1 MAKSDSNKVAHIELL
16 LNGNKARNVLEGLRR
31 GAESLKKELEEL
43 KATGLPDD
51 DKRVKQLTAALKDA
65 TSAVNSAERN
75 LLDLDSIVKNLSSQ
89 SLKKLEAAAR
99 QLKKQMSLTAG
110 DDPKLNELI
119 KQYQTINEQID
130 NITNRWKKQN
140 TELNQTEKEL
150 LDIKKIIDS
159 LDTQSVD
166 VLEKAKSQ
174 IKKEYTSVSP
184 SDPKM
189 KELAAQYKIIDER
202 ISDINNGLKRQNT
215 ELDSSEKELLDIKKI
230 VDTLD
235 TQSLKI
241 LNQAKAQIEKD
252 LNEAIPGSEQ
262 MAELSEQYKVI
273 KNRISEVSDT
283 WKKQEEVIE
292 DVEEEL
298 LDVNKI
304 LKELNKQDL
313 ATLTKAMK
321 QVRDE
326 MEHTAANSPKMKELA
341 KQYQAL
347 DDQVSKITGS
357 WKRQDGAIT
366 SVMRRLAAY
375 VSVYGGFNL
384 VTDRLRQIVTGN
396 LEFSDSLADIQK
408 TTGLS
413 ADGVAELSYQISKID
428 TRTSVQALHELA
440 YEAGKLGIGSEGV
453 EGVAG
458 FVRAADKISV
468 ALGEELGGSEAIKE
482 LMKMNDVLGLTQ
494 KMGIE
499 KSLMATGSAIN
510 LLGQSSTANA
520 SYIADFAKRLSGI
533 ASQAHITMDEI
544 LAFGAAADATG
555 QEVEVAATAMNLF
568 ITQLQT
574 HYKTVSQAAGVNE
587 ETIKN
592 LLEMGKTTEAVM
604 IVLRGLSEK
613 GGLSQLGPIMK
624 DLGSEGARMSG
635 VLANFASNLDM
646 VEQALMVSKK
656 GFTEATS
663 VTNEYNIKNENAA
676 AIMEKMANSWE
687 KMFVNSQNTGLVKD
701 MADNFY
707 ELSKSLQQSSVWMN
721 SIYAILWGLQKL
733 ISTLIAALPVL
744 ITLFT
749 LKGLVVGI
757 ARLSAFIKE
766 ARAAATAMA
775 VLNTAMKSNVII
787 SVISLV
793 AGLAF
798 SLVNLKRELSD
809 VEKSANDLSDSFR
822 KFSKDSNAAGIE
834 ANTLFGRLKNLKAG
848 TDERRDLLIK
858 INELYGKYIPH
869 LLSEKSTLEEIK
881 EAQDAVNASLA
892 QSIAYRSKESAIQRV
907 GEQYTSKLADQISDL
922 QNVYSAAGVGNLGDI
937 DAKKLAEL
945 TAKYYD
951 AGLKWRSAQKQIW
964 QDMYGPKG
972 MSYSLVTENS
982 VFINRMDEAQ
992 RAVNNY
998 VANFYNQQ
1006 QAIKNINKKYDPV
1019 IGSYKPKEEEEGPY
1033 KITEAEKDSEAK
1045 RRQREALKYARDEY
1059 DAVMA
1064 AIKVYYSQ
1072 QRQVINDSYLQ
1083 QKITTEQREKELT
1096 DIELRELNTRIE
1108 ARKKLHGD
1116 ADENWATELGYISQ
1130 NDIAKTDS
1138 SQKAI
1143 VNLTSKN
1150 LDDIREK
1157 LKKFGTGEMDGIW
1170 SELEK
1175 DLLKIQEISIDLQKE
1190 IEDILLKKDYSG
1202 QVERNYQAQLEKL
1215 GLFFT
1220 QYEEMAKEGMEG
1232 ASGEMLLGLKK
1243 LANQAAGEGMK
1254 ALLDI
1259 SKQLYTI
1266 DINTEEGQAA
1276 FRKML
1281 SDQAIFGEEMI
1292 NLEEDRLKALY
1303 YKTIEYGDATTQA
1316 IKKQREEQL
1325 KIAAERFAPRQRE
1338 LDKEGK
1344 GYEWAVNFRKAEQ
1357 DIGLATP
1364 GMVLDTEVEMY
1375 RQRLEAAQEY
1385 YDYLATHGYD
1395 VEEQRMVVEQAAS
1408 DLSEKMVEQVKNRL
1422 STYKDYF
1429 DAFEEMGENFT
1440 FEGGEEGLEARQ
1452 EAFENFVKEMGNLTK
1467 ELIMNWVKEKIEHA
1481 LIRAA
1486 MARTEE
1492 TTQAGM
1498 TATIAQQQ
1506 AIQKALV
1513 IGGET
1518 EMAAAKATIGQTA
1531 LATQQ
1536 VQSATSVSTT
1546 AAETTANVSLGIAGA
1561 AAKTLGTLGWWGIPL
1576 VAVISALLSAL
1587 LSTAMSKV
1595 SSLFGGSE
1603 KTTPATTATKLVTG
1617 MLTYDSGNVQSVSAG
1632 NGTVSVAADDGHTY
1646 NAHVAPAL
1654 PAGVGVVNSPLAT
1667 LVNGKP
1673 SIVGERGPEIV
1684 IGRETTRAI
1693 MQYRPDLLQGL
1704 ISYDKHFSN
1713 GGGRYRAYDNGNVQL
1728 LSPSMSGS
1736 NTGVTNEELAGLLR
1750 DVTSAISQNAE
1761 VNQALTKRMGNIRA
1775 QIVRK
1780 EMVDE
1785 TVDELYFRRERGSDK
1800 KINKM
1805 FGKK

>member
-1 MAKSDSNKVAHIELL
+1 M
-16 LNGNKARNVLEGLRR
+16 ARNTSTAHVVITMDGKQAVEYMKKMQKDAVKLRKELDEMKEAGL
-31 GAESLKKELEEL
+31 GPDDLQYKKKLEEL
-43 KATGLPDD
+43 RATEKAINQNKNAYIDL
-51 DKRVKQLTAALKDA
+51 DKIVNQLNKTTLRDLQRALKECRKQM
-65 TSAVNSAERN
+65 N
-75 LLDLDSIVKNLSSQ
+75 NLS
-89 SLKKLEAAAR
+89 A
-99 QLKKQMSLTAG
+99 
-110 DDPKLNELI
+110 DDPRLKNLI
-119 KQYQTINEQID
+119 KQYQAID
-130 NITNRWKKQN
+130 N
-140 TELNQTEKEL
+140 
-150 LDIKKIIDS
+150 
-159 LDTQSVD
+159 
-166 VLEKAKSQ
+166 Q
-174 IKKEYTSVSP
+174 IG
-184 SDPKM
+184 
-189 KELAAQYKIIDER
+189 Q
-202 ISDINNGLKRQNT
+202 
-215 ELDSSEKELLDIKKI
+215 
-230 VDTLD
+230 
-235 TQSLKI
+235 
-241 LNQAKAQIEKD
+241 
-252 LNEAIPGSEQ
+252 
-262 MAELSEQYKVI
+262 
-273 KNRISEVSDT
+273 
-283 WKKQEEVIE
+283 
-292 DVEEEL
+292 
-298 LDVNKI
+298 
-304 LKELNKQDL
+304 
-313 ATLTKAMK
+313 
-321 QVRDE
+321 
-326 MEHTAANSPKMKELA
+326 
-341 KQYQAL
+341 
-347 DDQVSKITGS
+347 ITGQ
-357 WKRQDGAIT
+357 WKRQDGAIL
-366 SVMRRLAAY
+366 SVIKRLAAY
-375 VSVYGGFNL
+375 VSVYSGWN
-384 VTDRLRQIVTGN
+384 VITGQLQNIAQRN

-408 TTGLS
+408 TTGLTS
-413 ADGVAELSYQISKID
+413 KGVAQLSSEINKID
-428 TRTSVQALHELA
+428 TRTSVEELHKLA

-555 QEVEVAATAMNLF
+555 REVEVAATAMNLF

-592 LLEMGKTTEAVM
+592 LLEVGKTTEAVM
-604 IVLRGLSEK
+604 IVLKGLSEK

-646 VEQALMVSKK
+646 VEHALMVSKK
-656 GFTEATS
+656 GFQEATS
-663 VTNEYNIKNENAA
+663 VTNEYMIKNENAA
-676 AIMEKMANSWE
+676 AIMEKIANSWE
-687 KMFVNSQNTGLVKD
+687 KVFVNVQNTQVLKEVAQDFYDLSQSVQKNALLMTELKVVLFLLVEALK
-701 MADNFY
+701 
-707 ELSKSLQQSSVWMN
+707 
-721 SIYAILWGLQKL
+721 IAINL
-733 ISTLIAALPVL
+733 IPTLIAAFS
-744 ITLFT
+744 I
-749 LKGLVVGI
+749 KGIIQFISYIRSTSLGLSDLANKAFLAEKSVTSFSRATVVGRN
-757 ARLSAFIKE
+757 ALKSFFTVA
-766 ARAAATAMA
+766 
-775 VLNTAMKSNVII
+775 KSNVF
-787 SVISLV
+787 VLV
-793 AGLAF
+793 ASALTTLIF
-798 SLVNLKRELSD
+798 KLVQVKRELSD
-809 VEKSANDLSDSFR
+809 VEQSAKDLSDSYR
-822 KFSKDSNAAGIE
+822 TFSTESRNASTE
-834 ANTLFGRLKNLKAG
+834 ANILFGRLKNLKEG
-848 TDERRDLLIK
+848 TTERRDLIVK
-858 INELYGKYIPH
+858 INDLYGKYLPH
-869 LLSEKSTLEEIK
+869 LLSEKATLEEIND
-881 EAQDAVNASLA
+881 AQEKVNSSLA
-892 QSIAYRSKESAIQRV
+892 RSIAYRSKESAIQRV
-907 GEQYTSKLADQISDL
+907 GEQYTNKLAEQ
-922 QNVYSAAGVGNLGDI
+922 VGNLQTFYGNIGANALGETDI
-937 DAKKLAEL
+937 QKLSEL

-951 AGLKWRSAQKQIW
+951 AGLRWNSARNQIW
-964 QDMYGPKG
+964 KDLYGPNGVSRKLLDNKRFF
-972 MSYSLVTENS
+972 SQ
-982 VFINRMDEAQ
+982 MDEAQ
-992 RAVNNY
+992 RYINNY
-998 VANFYNQQ
+998 VAYYYMQQ
-1006 QAIKNINKKYDPV
+1006 QAIENINKKYDPV
-1019 IGSYKPKEEEEGPY
+1019 IGSYKPAEEEEGPY
-1033 KITEAEKDSEAK
+1033 KITEAEKDAEAK

-1281 SDQAIFGEEMI
+1281 SDQAIFGEEMV

-1338 LDKEGK
+1338 LDTQDRENQA
-1344 GYEWAVNFRKAEQ
+1344 AVELRKNEQ
-1357 DIGLATP
+1357 DIGLVTP

-1632 NGTVSVAADDGHTY
+1632 NGTVSVVADDGHTY

-1713 GGGRYRAYDNGNVQL
+1713 GGGRYRAYDSGNVQL
-1728 LSPSMSGS
+1728 LSPSMTGS

>member
-1 MAKSDSNKVAHIELL
+1 M
-16 LNGNKARNVLEGLRR
+16 ARNTSTAHVVITMDGKQAKDMIAGLQKQIKQTRDELDQMQQI
-31 GAESLKKELEEL
+31 GIGPDDKQYKKKLDEL
-43 KATGLPDD
+43 KAMQKAVNQNKTAYIDL
-51 DKRVKQLTAALKDA
+51 DKIVNELNKTTLVQLQRALK
-65 TSAVNSAERN
+65 ECR
-75 LLDLDSIVKNLSSQ
+75 
-89 SLKKLEAAAR
+89 
-99 QLKKQMSLTAG
+99 KQMNNITA
-110 DDPKLNELI
+110 DDPRMKTLI
-119 KQYQTINEQID
+119 SQYQQID
-130 NITNRWKKQN
+130 N
-140 TELNQTEKEL
+140 
-150 LDIKKIIDS
+150 
-159 LDTQSVD
+159 
-166 VLEKAKSQ
+166 Q
-174 IKKEYTSVSP
+174 I
-184 SDPKM
+184 
-189 KELAAQYKIIDER
+189 
-202 ISDINNGLKRQNT
+202 G
-215 ELDSSEKELLDIKKI
+215 
-230 VDTLD
+230 
-235 TQSLKI
+235 
-241 LNQAKAQIEKD
+241 
-252 LNEAIPGSEQ
+252 
-262 MAELSEQYKVI
+262 
-273 KNRISEVSDT
+273 
-283 WKKQEEVIE
+283 
-292 DVEEEL
+292 
-298 LDVNKI
+298 
-304 LKELNKQDL
+304 
-313 ATLTKAMK
+313 
-321 QVRDE
+321 
-326 MEHTAANSPKMKELA
+326 
-341 KQYQAL
+341 
-347 DDQVSKITGS
+347 KITGQ
-357 WKRQDGAIT
+357 WKRQDGAIL
-366 SVMRRLAAY
+366 SVVKRLTAY
-375 VSVYGGFNL
+375 VSVYGSFNY
-384 VTDRLRQIVTGN
+384 ITGLMQNVLQKN

-413 ADGVAELSYQISKID
+413 AKGVAELSGEISKID
-428 TRTSVQALHELA
+428 TRTSVEELHKLA

-482 LMKMNDVLGLTQ
+482 LMKMNDVLGLTK

-510 LLGQSSTANA
+510 LLGQSTTANA
-520 SYIADFAKRLSGI
+520 DYIADFTRRLAGI
-533 ASQAHITMDEI
+533 GAQAHISIADLM
-544 LAFGAAADATG
+544 AFGAAADSTG
-555 QEVEVAATAMNLF
+555 QELEVAATAMNLF

-574 HYKTVSQAAGVNE
+574 HYKTVSQAAGVDENL
-587 ETIKN
+587 IKS
-592 LLEMGKTTEAVM
+592 LLEVGKTTEAVM
-604 IVLRGLSEK
+604 LVLRGLSEK
-613 GGLSQLGPIMK
+613 GGLSQLGPLMK

-646 VEQALMVSKK
+646 IDQALMISNK
-656 GFTEATS
+656 GFEEAIS
-663 VTNEYNIKNENAA
+663 VTNEYMIKNENAA
-676 AIMEKMANSWE
+676 AIMEKVANSWDKVFINVKNTQE
-687 KMFVNSQNTGLVKD
+687 LKEVAQEFYDLSQSVQNNTLLMTELKIALALVMEVIKQLVS
-701 MADNFY
+701 M
-707 ELSKSLQQSSVWMN
+707 
-721 SIYAILWGLQKL
+721 I
-733 ISTLIAALPVL
+733 PVL
-744 ITLFT
+744 IMAFS
-749 LKGLVVGI
+749 LKGIVQFSLYIKTLAVDLYTMSKNAI
-757 ARLSAFIKE
+757 AAARGVTSAG
-766 ARAAATAMA
+766 AAATATG
-775 VLNTAMKSNVII
+775 TAFSRLTLILKSNVFIF
-787 SVISLV
+787 V
-793 AGLAF
+793 ASAIAALIMRLSQA
-798 SLVNLKRELSD
+798 KKELSD

-922 QNVYSAAGVGNLGDI
+922 QNVYSAAGIGNLGDI
-937 DAKKLAEL
+937 DAQKLAEL

-951 AGLKWRSAQKQIW
+951 AGMKWRSAQKQIW

-972 MSYSLVTENS
+972 MSHSLVTENR

-998 VANFYNQQ
+998 VAHFYNQQ

-1033 KITEAEKDSEAK
+1033 EITEAEKDAEAK

-1281 SDQAIFGEEMI
+1281 SDQAIFGEEMV

-1364 GMVLDTEVEMY
+1364 DMAIDMEVEMY

-1452 EAFENFVKEMGNLTK
+1452 EAFEDFVKEMGNLTK

-1486 MARTEE
+1486 MAKTEKDTQE
-1492 TTQAGM
+1492 EMSDASKEGMESEGDIAKKAGKKTLSEIAKIGLSKISLKKKENKDVTNVVQEGQNAEQTLVQEGAGAIANATMQIGQQVVAAKKTQA
-1498 TATIAQQQ
+1498 A
-1506 AIQKALV
+1506 
-1513 IGGET
+1513 EN
-1518 EMAAAKATIGQTA
+1518 
-1531 LATQQ
+1531 
-1536 VQSATSVSTT
+1536 VSTSASET
-1546 AAETTANVSLGIAGA
+1546 AAEVPLGIASG
-1561 AAKTLGTLGWWGIPL
+1561 AAKTIGNLGWWGIPL
-1576 VAVISALLSAL
+1576 VAVISAVLGAL
-1587 LSTAMSKV
+1587 LNTAMSAV
-1595 SSLFGGSE
+1595 SNLFGGSE

-1728 LSPSMSGS
+1728 LSPSMTGS
-1736 NTGVTNEELAGLLR
+1736 NTGITNEELAGLLR

>member
-1 MAKSDSNKVAHIELL
+1 M
-16 LNGNKARNVLEGLRR
+16 ARNTSTAHVVITMDGKQAVDMMKGLQRQVQQTR
-31 GAESLKKELEEL
+31 NELDQMQQMGIGPDDPQYKKKLDEL
-43 KATGLPDD
+43 KAMQKAVNQNRTAYINLQDIVD
-51 DKRVKQLTAALKDA
+51 NLNKTTLAQLQRALKECRKQMNNLTA
-65 TSAVNSAERN
+65 
-75 LLDLDSIVKNLSSQ
+75 
-89 SLKKLEAAAR
+89 
-99 QLKKQMSLTAG
+99 
-110 DDPKLNELI
+110 DDPRMKDLI
-119 KQYQTINEQID
+119 RQYQQID
-130 NITNRWKKQN
+130 N
-140 TELNQTEKEL
+140 
-150 LDIKKIIDS
+150 
-159 LDTQSVD
+159 
-166 VLEKAKSQ
+166 Q
-174 IKKEYTSVSP
+174 I
-184 SDPKM
+184 
-189 KELAAQYKIIDER
+189 
-202 ISDINNGLKRQNT
+202 G
-215 ELDSSEKELLDIKKI
+215 
-230 VDTLD
+230 
-235 TQSLKI
+235 
-241 LNQAKAQIEKD
+241 
-252 LNEAIPGSEQ
+252 
-262 MAELSEQYKVI
+262 
-273 KNRISEVSDT
+273 
-283 WKKQEEVIE
+283 
-292 DVEEEL
+292 
-298 LDVNKI
+298 
-304 LKELNKQDL
+304 
-313 ATLTKAMK
+313 
-321 QVRDE
+321 
-326 MEHTAANSPKMKELA
+326 
-341 KQYQAL
+341 
-347 DDQVSKITGS
+347 KITGQ
-357 WKRQDGAIT
+357 WKRQDGAILY
-366 SVMRRLAAY
+366 VIKRLTAY
-375 VSVYGGFNL
+375 VSVYGGFNF
-384 VTDRLRQIVTGN
+384 ITGQLQNIAQRN

-413 ADGVAELSYQISKID
+413 AKGVAELSGEISKID
-428 TRTSVQALHELA
+428 TRTSVEELHKLA

-510 LLGQSSTANA
+510 LLGQSTTANA
-520 SYIADFAKRLSGI
+520 DYIADFTRRLAGI
-533 ASQAHITMDEI
+533 GAQAHISIADLM
-544 LAFGAAADATG
+544 AFGAAADSTG
-555 QEVEVAATAMNLF
+555 QELEVAATAMNLF

-574 HYKTVSQAAGVNE
+574 HYKTVSQAAGVDENL
-587 ETIKN
+587 IKS
-592 LLEMGKTTEAVM
+592 LLEVGKTTEAVM
-604 IVLRGLSEK
+604 LVLRGLSEK
-613 GGLSQLGPIMK
+613 GGLSQLGPLMK

-646 VEQALMVSKK
+646 IDQALMISNK
-656 GFTEATS
+656 GFEEAIS
-663 VTNEYNIKNENAA
+663 VTNEYMIKNENAA
-676 AIMEKMANSWE
+676 AIMEKFANSWDKVFINVKNTQE
-687 KMFVNSQNTGLVKD
+687 LKEVAQEFYDLSQSVQNNTLLMTELKIALALVVEVIKQLVAMLPSLIMF
-701 MADNFY
+701 F
-707 ELSKSLQQSSVWMN
+707 
-721 SIYAILWGLQKL
+721 SI
-733 ISTLIAALPVL
+733 
-744 ITLFT
+744 
-749 LKGLVVGI
+749 KGLVQFSLYVKKLAVDLYTMSKNAI
-757 ARLSAFIKE
+757 AAARGVTSAG
-766 ARAAATAMA
+766 AAATATG
-775 VLNTAMKSNVII
+775 TAFSRLTLILRSNVF
-787 SVISLV
+787 LFV
-793 AGLAF
+793 ASAIAALIMRLSQA
-798 SLVNLKRELSD
+798 KKELSD

-834 ANTLFGRLKNLKAG
+834 ANTLFGRLKNLKTG

-892 QSIAYRSKESAIQRV
+892 QSIAYRSKEAAIQRV
-907 GEQYTSKLADQISDL
+907 GEQYKSKLDEQISDL

-937 DAKKLAEL
+937 DAQKLAEL

-972 MSYSLVTENS
+972 MSHSLVTENS

-998 VANFYNQQ
+998 VAHFYNQQ

-1033 KITEAEKDSEAK
+1033 KITEAEKDAEAK

-1281 SDQAIFGEEMI
+1281 SDQAIFGEEMV

-1338 LDKEGK
+1338 LDKDGK

-1486 MARTEE
+1486 MVDTEKE
-1492 TTQAGM
+1492 SQDEMSDVSKEGLESEGDIAKKAGKKTLSEIAKIGLSKISLKKKENKDVSNVVQEGQNAQQTLVESGEGAIADTMVQIGQQVVAAKKTQA
-1498 TATIAQQQ
+1498 A
-1506 AIQKALV
+1506 
-1513 IGGET
+1513 EN
-1518 EMAAAKATIGQTA
+1518 
-1531 LATQQ
+1531 
-1536 VQSATSVSTT
+1536 VSTSASET
-1546 AAETTANVSLGIAGA
+1546 AAEVPLGIASG
-1561 AAKTLGTLGWWGIPL
+1561 AAKTIGNLGWWGIPL
-1576 VAVISALLSAL
+1576 VAVISAVLGAL
-1587 LSTAMSKV
+1587 LNTAMSAV
-1595 SSLFGGSE
+1595 SNLFGGSE

-1728 LSPSMSGS
+1728 LSPSMAGG

>member
-1 MAKSDSNKVAHIELL
+1 M
-16 LNGNKARNVLEGLRR
+16 ARNTSTAHVVITMDGKQAKDMIAGLQKQIKQTRDELDQMQQI
-31 GAESLKKELEEL
+31 GIGPDDKQYKKKLDEL
-43 KATGLPDD
+43 KAMQKAVNQNKTAYIDL
-51 DKRVKQLTAALKDA
+51 DKIVNELNKTTLVQLQRALK
-65 TSAVNSAERN
+65 ECR
-75 LLDLDSIVKNLSSQ
+75 
-89 SLKKLEAAAR
+89 
-99 QLKKQMSLTAG
+99 KQMNNITA
-110 DDPKLNELI
+110 DDPRMKTLI
-119 KQYQTINEQID
+119 SQYQQID
-130 NITNRWKKQN
+130 N
-140 TELNQTEKEL
+140 
-150 LDIKKIIDS
+150 
-159 LDTQSVD
+159 
-166 VLEKAKSQ
+166 Q
-174 IKKEYTSVSP
+174 I
-184 SDPKM
+184 
-189 KELAAQYKIIDER
+189 
-202 ISDINNGLKRQNT
+202 G
-215 ELDSSEKELLDIKKI
+215 
-230 VDTLD
+230 
-235 TQSLKI
+235 
-241 LNQAKAQIEKD
+241 
-252 LNEAIPGSEQ
+252 
-262 MAELSEQYKVI
+262 
-273 KNRISEVSDT
+273 
-283 WKKQEEVIE
+283 
-292 DVEEEL
+292 
-298 LDVNKI
+298 
-304 LKELNKQDL
+304 
-313 ATLTKAMK
+313 
-321 QVRDE
+321 
-326 MEHTAANSPKMKELA
+326 
-341 KQYQAL
+341 
-347 DDQVSKITGS
+347 KITGQ
-357 WKRQDGAIT
+357 WKRQDGAIL
-366 SVMRRLAAY
+366 SVVKRLTAY
-375 VSVYGGFNL
+375 VSVYGSFNY
-384 VTDRLRQIVTGN
+384 ITGLLQNVLQKN

-413 ADGVAELSYQISKID
+413 AKGVAELSGEISKID
-428 TRTSVQALHELA
+428 TRTSVEELHKLA

-468 ALGEELGGSEAIKE
+468 ALGEELGGAEAIKE

-510 LLGQSSTANA
+510 LLGQSTTANA
-520 SYIADFAKRLSGI
+520 DYIADFTRRLAGI
-533 ASQAHITMDEI
+533 GAQAHISIADLM
-544 LAFGAAADATG
+544 AFGAAADSTG
-555 QEVEVAATAMNLF
+555 QELEVAATAMNLF

-574 HYKTVSQAAGVNE
+574 HYKTVSQAAGVDENL
-587 ETIKN
+587 IKS
-592 LLEMGKTTEAVM
+592 LLEVGKTTEAVM
-604 IVLRGLSEK
+604 LVLRGLSEK
-613 GGLSQLGPIMK
+613 GGLSQLGPLMK
-624 DLGSEGARMSG
+624 ELGSEGARMSG

-646 VEQALMVSKK
+646 IDQALMISNK
-656 GFTEATS
+656 GFEEAIS
-663 VTNEYNIKNENAA
+663 VTNEYMIKNENAA
-676 AIMEKMANSWE
+676 AIMEKVANSWDKVFINVKNTQE
-687 KMFVNSQNTGLVKD
+687 LKEVAQEFYDLSQSVQNNTLLMTELKIALALVMEVIKQLVS
-701 MADNFY
+701 M
-707 ELSKSLQQSSVWMN
+707 
-721 SIYAILWGLQKL
+721 I
-733 ISTLIAALPVL
+733 PVL
-744 ITLFT
+744 IMAFS
-749 LKGLVVGI
+749 LKGIVQFSLYIKTLAVDLYTMSKNAI
-757 ARLSAFIKE
+757 AAARGVTSAG
-766 ARAAATAMA
+766 AAATATG
-775 VLNTAMKSNVII
+775 TAFSRLTLILKSNVFIF
-787 SVISLV
+787 V
-793 AGLAF
+793 ASAIAALIMRLSQA
-798 SLVNLKRELSD
+798 KKELSD

-834 ANTLFGRLKNLKAG
+834 ANTLFGRLKNLKEG
-848 TDERRDLLIK
+848 TTERRDLILK
-858 INELYGKYIPH
+858 INDLYGKYIPH
-869 LLSEKSTLEEIK
+869 LLREKATLEEIK

-937 DAKKLAEL
+937 DAQKLAEL

-972 MSYSLVTENS
+972 MSHSLVTENS

-998 VANFYNQQ
+998 VAHFYNQQ

-1116 ADENWATELGYISQ
+1116 ADENWSTELGYISQ

-1232 ASGEMLLGLKK
+1232 ASVEMLLGLKK

-1281 SDQAIFGEEMI
+1281 SDQAIFGEEMV

-1338 LDKEGK
+1338 LDTQDRENQA
-1344 GYEWAVNFRKAEQ
+1344 AVEFRKNEQ

-1408 DLSEKMVEQVKNRL
+1408 DLSEKMVEQVKKRL

-1486 MARTEE
+1486 MVDTEKE
-1492 TTQAGM
+1492 SQDEMSDVSKEGLESEGDIAKKAGKK
-1498 TATIAQQQ
+1498 TLSEIAKIGLSKISLKKKENKDVTNVVQEGQNAEQTLVQEGAGAIANATMQIGQQ
-1506 AIQKALV
+1506 V
-1513 IGGET
+1513 V
-1518 EMAAAKATIGQTA
+1518 AAKKAQA
-1531 LATQQ
+1531 AEN
-1536 VQSATSVSTT
+1536 VSTSASET
-1546 AAETTANVSLGIAGA
+1546 AAEVPLGIASG
-1561 AAKTLGTLGWWGIPL
+1561 AAKTIGNLGWWGIPL
-1576 VAVISALLSAL
+1576 VAVISAVLGAL
-1587 LSTAMSKV
+1587 LNTAMSAV
-1595 SSLFGGSE
+1595 SNLFGGSE

-1713 GGGRYRAYDNGNVQL
+1713 GGGRYRSYDNGNVQL
-1728 LSPSMSGS
+1728 LSPSMAGG

>member
-1 MAKSDSNKVAHIELL
+1 M
-16 LNGNKARNVLEGLRR
+16 ARNTSTAHVVITMDGKQAVDMMKGLQRQVQQTR
-31 GAESLKKELEEL
+31 NELNQMQQMGIGPDDPQYKKKLDEL
-43 KATGLPDD
+43 KAMQKAVNQNRTAYINLQDIVD
-51 DKRVKQLTAALKDA
+51 NLNKTTLAQLQRALKECRKQMNNLTA
-65 TSAVNSAERN
+65 
-75 LLDLDSIVKNLSSQ
+75 
-89 SLKKLEAAAR
+89 
-99 QLKKQMSLTAG
+99 
-110 DDPKLNELI
+110 DDPRMKDLI
-119 KQYQTINEQID
+119 RQYQQID
-130 NITNRWKKQN
+130 N
-140 TELNQTEKEL
+140 
-150 LDIKKIIDS
+150 
-159 LDTQSVD
+159 
-166 VLEKAKSQ
+166 Q
-174 IKKEYTSVSP
+174 I
-184 SDPKM
+184 
-189 KELAAQYKIIDER
+189 
-202 ISDINNGLKRQNT
+202 G
-215 ELDSSEKELLDIKKI
+215 
-230 VDTLD
+230 
-235 TQSLKI
+235 
-241 LNQAKAQIEKD
+241 
-252 LNEAIPGSEQ
+252 
-262 MAELSEQYKVI
+262 
-273 KNRISEVSDT
+273 
-283 WKKQEEVIE
+283 
-292 DVEEEL
+292 
-298 LDVNKI
+298 
-304 LKELNKQDL
+304 
-313 ATLTKAMK
+313 
-321 QVRDE
+321 
-326 MEHTAANSPKMKELA
+326 
-341 KQYQAL
+341 
-347 DDQVSKITGS
+347 KITGQ
-357 WKRQDGAIT
+357 WKRQDGAIL
-366 SVMRRLAAY
+366 SVIKRLTAY
-375 VSVYGGFNL
+375 VSVYGGFNF
-384 VTDRLRQIVTGN
+384 ITGQLQNIAQRN

-408 TTGLS
+408 TTGLF
-413 ADGVAELSYQISKID
+413 AKGVAELSGEISKID
-428 TRTSVQALHELA
+428 TRTSVEELHKLA

-510 LLGQSSTANA
+510 LLGQSTTANA
-520 SYIADFAKRLSGI
+520 DYIADFTRRLAGI
-533 ASQAHITMDEI
+533 GAQAHISIADLM
-544 LAFGAAADATG
+544 AFGAAADSTG
-555 QEVEVAATAMNLF
+555 QELEVAATAMNLF

-574 HYKTVSQAAGVNE
+574 HYKTVSQAAGVDENL
-587 ETIKN
+587 IKS
-592 LLEMGKTTEAVM
+592 LLEVGKTTEAVM
-604 IVLRGLSEK
+604 LVLRGLSEK
-613 GGLSQLGPIMK
+613 GGLSQLGPLMK

-646 VEQALMVSKK
+646 IDQALMISNK
-656 GFTEATS
+656 GFEEAIS
-663 VTNEYNIKNENAA
+663 VTNEYMIKNENAA
-676 AIMEKMANSWE
+676 AIMEKVANSWDKVFINVKNTQE
-687 KMFVNSQNTGLVKD
+687 LKEVAQEFYDLSQSVQNNTLLMTELKIALALVVEVIKQLVP
-701 MADNFY
+701 MLPLLIMSF
-707 ELSKSLQQSSVWMN
+707 
-721 SIYAILWGLQKL
+721 SI
-733 ISTLIAALPVL
+733 
-744 ITLFT
+744 
-749 LKGLVVGI
+749 KGLVQFSLYVKTLAVDLYTMSKNAMAA
-757 ARLSAFIKE
+757 ARGVTSAG
-766 ARAAATAMA
+766 AAATATG
-775 VLNTAMKSNVII
+775 TAFSRLTLILRSNVF
-787 SVISLV
+787 LFV
-793 AGLAF
+793 ASAIAALIMRLSQA
-798 SLVNLKRELSD
+798 KKELSD

-822 KFSKDSNAAGIE
+822 KFSKDSNSAGIE
-834 ANTLFGRLKNLKAG
+834 ADTLFGRLKNLKAG

-858 INELYGKYIPH
+858 INKLYGDYIPH

-937 DAKKLAEL
+937 DAQKLAEL

-972 MSYSLVTENS
+972 MSHSLVTENS

-998 VANFYNQQ
+998 VAHFYNQQ

-1019 IGSYKPKEEEEGPY
+1019 IGSYKPKEEEEGSY
-1033 KITEAEKDSEAK
+1033 EITEAEKDAEAK

-1281 SDQAIFGEEMI
+1281 SDQAIFGEEMV

-1338 LDKEGK
+1338 LDTQDRENQA
-1344 GYEWAVNFRKAEQ
+1344 AVEFRKNEQ

-1486 MARTEE
+1486 MVDTEKE
-1492 TTQAGM
+1492 SQDEMSDVSKEGLENEGDIAKKAGKKTLSEIAKIGLSKLTLKKKENKDVTNVVQEGQDAEQTLVQEGAGAIANATMQIGQQVVAAKKTQA
-1498 TATIAQQQ
+1498 A
-1506 AIQKALV
+1506 
-1513 IGGET
+1513 EN
-1518 EMAAAKATIGQTA
+1518 
-1531 LATQQ
+1531 
-1536 VQSATSVSTT
+1536 VSTSASET
-1546 AAETTANVSLGIAGA
+1546 AAEVPLGIASG
-1561 AAKTLGTLGWWGIPL
+1561 AAKTIGNLGWWGIPL
-1576 VAVISALLSAL
+1576 VAVISAVLGAL
-1587 LSTAMSKV
+1587 LNTAMSAV
-1595 SSLFGGSE
+1595 SNLFGGSG

-1617 MLTYDSGNVQSVSAG
+1617 MLTYDSGNVQSVSSG

-1646 NAHVAPAL
+1646 NAHVSPSL
-1654 PAGVGVVNSPLAT
+1654 PEGVGVVSSPLAT

-1673 SIVGERGPEIV
+1673 AVVGERGPEIV

-1713 GGGRYRAYDNGNVQL
+1713 GGGRYKAHDSGNLQT
-1728 LSPSMSGS
+1728 LSQQMSG
-1736 NTGVTNEELAGLLR
+1736 NNGGMTNDELAGLLR
-1750 DVTSAISQNAE
+1750 EVTSAISQNAE
-1761 VNQALTKRMGNIRA
+1761 VNMALTKRMGNIKA

-1785 TVDELYFRRERGSDK
+1785 TVDEIYFRRERGSDK

>member
-1 MAKSDSNKVAHIELL
+1 M
-16 LNGNKARNVLEGLRR
+16 ARNTSTAHVVITMDGKQAVDMMKGLQRQVQQTR
-31 GAESLKKELEEL
+31 NELDQMQQMGIGPDDPQYKKKLDEL
-43 KATGLPDD
+43 KAMQKAVNQNKTAYIDL
-51 DKRVKQLTAALKDA
+51 DKIVNELNKTTLVQLQRALK
-65 TSAVNSAERN
+65 ECR
-75 LLDLDSIVKNLSSQ
+75 
-89 SLKKLEAAAR
+89 
-99 QLKKQMSLTAG
+99 KQMNNITA
-110 DDPKLNELI
+110 DDPRMKTLI
-119 KQYQTINEQID
+119 SQYQQID
-130 NITNRWKKQN
+130 N
-140 TELNQTEKEL
+140 
-150 LDIKKIIDS
+150 
-159 LDTQSVD
+159 
-166 VLEKAKSQ
+166 Q
-174 IKKEYTSVSP
+174 I
-184 SDPKM
+184 
-189 KELAAQYKIIDER
+189 
-202 ISDINNGLKRQNT
+202 G
-215 ELDSSEKELLDIKKI
+215 
-230 VDTLD
+230 
-235 TQSLKI
+235 
-241 LNQAKAQIEKD
+241 
-252 LNEAIPGSEQ
+252 
-262 MAELSEQYKVI
+262 
-273 KNRISEVSDT
+273 
-283 WKKQEEVIE
+283 
-292 DVEEEL
+292 
-298 LDVNKI
+298 
-304 LKELNKQDL
+304 
-313 ATLTKAMK
+313 
-321 QVRDE
+321 
-326 MEHTAANSPKMKELA
+326 
-341 KQYQAL
+341 
-347 DDQVSKITGS
+347 KITGQ
-357 WKRQDGAIT
+357 WKRQDGAIL
-366 SVMRRLAAY
+366 SVVKRLTAY
-375 VSVYGGFNL
+375 VSVYGSFNY
-384 VTDRLRQIVTGN
+384 ITGLMQNVLQKN

-413 ADGVAELSYQISKID
+413 AKGVAELSGEISKID
-428 TRTSVQALHELA
+428 TRTSVEELHKLA

-510 LLGQSSTANA
+510 LLGQSTTANA
-520 SYIADFAKRLSGI
+520 DYIADFTRRLSGI
-533 ASQAHITMDEI
+533 GVQAHMSIADIM
-544 LAFGAAADATG
+544 AFGAAADSTG
-555 QEVEVAATAMNLF
+555 QELEVAATAMNLF

-574 HYKTVSQAAGVNE
+574 HYKTVSQAAGVDENL
-587 ETIKN
+587 IKS
-592 LLEMGKTTEAVM
+592 LLEVGKTTEAVM
-604 IVLRGLSEK
+604 LVLRGLSEK
-613 GGLSQLGPIMK
+613 GGLSQLGPLMK

-646 VEQALMVSKK
+646 IDQALMISNK
-656 GFTEATS
+656 GFEEAIS
-663 VTNEYNIKNENAA
+663 VTNEYMIKNENAA
-676 AIMEKMANSWE
+676 AIMEKVANSWDKVFINVKNTQE
-687 KMFVNSQNTGLVKD
+687 LKEVAQEFYDLSQSVQNNTLLMTELKIALALVMEVIKQLVS
-701 MADNFY
+701 M
-707 ELSKSLQQSSVWMN
+707 
-721 SIYAILWGLQKL
+721 I
-733 ISTLIAALPVL
+733 PVL
-744 ITLFT
+744 IMAFS
-749 LKGLVVGI
+749 LKGIVQFSLYIKTLAVDLYTMSKNAI
-757 ARLSAFIKE
+757 AAARGVTSAG
-766 ARAAATAMA
+766 AAATATG
-775 VLNTAMKSNVII
+775 TAFSRLTLILRSNVF
-787 SVISLV
+787 LFV
-793 AGLAF
+793 ASAIVALIMRLSQA
-798 SLVNLKRELSD
+798 KRELSE
-809 VEKSANDLSDSFR
+809 VEKSANDLSEGFR
-822 KFSKDSNAAGIE
+822 KFSKESNAAGIE

-892 QSIAYRSKESAIQRV
+892 QSIAYRSKESAMQRV

-937 DAKKLAEL
+937 DAQKLAEL

-972 MSYSLVTENS
+972 MSHSLVTENS

-992 RAVNNY
+992 RAINNY
-998 VANFYNQQ
+998 VAHFYNQQ
-1006 QAIKNINKKYDPV
+1006 QALKNINKKYDPV

-1033 KITEAEKDSEAK
+1033 KITEAEKDAEAK
-1045 RRQREALKYARDEY
+1045 RRQREALKFARDEY
-1059 DAVMA
+1059 DAVMS

-1281 SDQAIFGEEMI
+1281 SDQAIFGEEMV

-1338 LDKEGK
+1338 LDTQDRENQ
-1344 GYEWAVNFRKAEQ
+1344 EAVEFRKNEQ

-1467 ELIMNWVKEKIEHA
+1467 ELIMNWVKERIEHA

-1486 MARTEE
+1486 MVDTEKE
-1492 TTQAGM
+1492 SQDEMSDVSKEGLESEGDIAKKAGKKTLSEIAKVGLSKISLKKKENKDVINVVQEGQNAEQTLVQEGAGAIANATMQIGQQVVAAKKTQA
-1498 TATIAQQQ
+1498 A
-1506 AIQKALV
+1506 
-1513 IGGET
+1513 EN
-1518 EMAAAKATIGQTA
+1518 
-1531 LATQQ
+1531 
-1536 VQSATSVSTT
+1536 VSTSASET
-1546 AAETTANVSLGIAGA
+1546 AAEVPLGIASG
-1561 AAKTLGTLGWWGIPL
+1561 AAKTIGNLGWWGIPL
-1576 VAVISALLSAL
+1576 VAVISAVLGAL
-1587 LSTAMSKV
+1587 LNTAMSAV
-1595 SSLFGGSE
+1595 SNLFGGSE

-1654 PAGVGVVNSPLAT
+1654 PAGVGVVNLPLAT

-1728 LSPSMSGS
+1728 LSPSMDGG

>member
-1 MAKSDSNKVAHIELL
+1 M
-16 LNGNKARNVLEGLRR
+16 ARNTSTAHVVITMDGKQAVDMMKGLQRQVQQTR
-31 GAESLKKELEEL
+31 NELDQMQQMGIGPDDPQYKKKLDEL
-43 KATGLPDD
+43 KAMQKAVNQNRTAYINLQDIVD
-51 DKRVKQLTAALKDA
+51 NLNKTTLAQLQRALKECRKQMNNLTA
-65 TSAVNSAERN
+65 
-75 LLDLDSIVKNLSSQ
+75 
-89 SLKKLEAAAR
+89 
-99 QLKKQMSLTAG
+99 
-110 DDPKLNELI
+110 DDPRMKDLI
-119 KQYQTINEQID
+119 RQYQQID
-130 NITNRWKKQN
+130 N
-140 TELNQTEKEL
+140 
-150 LDIKKIIDS
+150 
-159 LDTQSVD
+159 
-166 VLEKAKSQ
+166 Q
-174 IKKEYTSVSP
+174 I
-184 SDPKM
+184 
-189 KELAAQYKIIDER
+189 
-202 ISDINNGLKRQNT
+202 G
-215 ELDSSEKELLDIKKI
+215 
-230 VDTLD
+230 
-235 TQSLKI
+235 
-241 LNQAKAQIEKD
+241 
-252 LNEAIPGSEQ
+252 
-262 MAELSEQYKVI
+262 
-273 KNRISEVSDT
+273 
-283 WKKQEEVIE
+283 
-292 DVEEEL
+292 
-298 LDVNKI
+298 
-304 LKELNKQDL
+304 
-313 ATLTKAMK
+313 
-321 QVRDE
+321 
-326 MEHTAANSPKMKELA
+326 
-341 KQYQAL
+341 
-347 DDQVSKITGS
+347 KITGQ
-357 WKRQDGAIT
+357 WKRQDGAIL
-366 SVMRRLAAY
+366 SVIKRLTAY
-375 VSVYGGFNL
+375 VSVYGGFNF
-384 VTDRLRQIVTGN
+384 ITGQLQNITQRN

-413 ADGVAELSYQISKID
+413 AKGVAELSGEISKID
-428 TRTSVQALHELA
+428 TRTSVEELHKLA

-468 ALGEELGGSEAIKE
+468 ALGEELGGAEAIKE

-510 LLGQSSTANA
+510 LLGQSTTANA
-520 SYIADFAKRLSGI
+520 DYIADFTRRLAGI
-533 ASQAHITMDEI
+533 GAQAHMSIADIM
-544 LAFGAAADATG
+544 AFGAAADSTG
-555 QEVEVAATAMNLF
+555 QELEVAATAMNLF

-574 HYKTVSQAAGVNE
+574 HYKTVSQADGVDENL
-587 ETIKN
+587 IKS
-592 LLEMGKTTEAVM
+592 LLEVGKTTEAVM
-604 IVLRGLSEK
+604 LVLRGLSEK
-613 GGLSQLGPIMK
+613 GGLSQLGPLMK
-624 DLGSEGARMSG
+624 DLGSEGVRMSG

-646 VEQALMVSKK
+646 IDQALMISNK
-656 GFTEATS
+656 GFEEAIS
-663 VTNEYNIKNENAA
+663 VTNEYMIKNENAA
-676 AIMEKMANSWE
+676 AIMEKVANSWDKVFINVKNTQE
-687 KMFVNSQNTGLVKD
+687 LKEVVQEFYDLSQSVQNNTLLMTELKIALALVVEVIKQLVAMLPSLIMF
-701 MADNFY
+701 F
-707 ELSKSLQQSSVWMN
+707 
-721 SIYAILWGLQKL
+721 SI
-733 ISTLIAALPVL
+733 
-744 ITLFT
+744 
-749 LKGLVVGI
+749 KGLVQFSLYVKTLAVDLYTMSKNAI
-757 ARLSAFIKE
+757 AAARGVTSAG
-766 ARAAATAMA
+766 AAATATG
-775 VLNTAMKSNVII
+775 TAFSRLTLILRSNVF
-787 SVISLV
+787 LFV
-793 AGLAF
+793 ASAIAALIMRLSQA
-798 SLVNLKRELSD
+798 KKELSE

-834 ANTLFGRLKNLKAG
+834 ANTLFGRLKNLKTG

-907 GEQYTSKLADQISDL
+907 GEQYTSKLAEQISDL
-922 QNVYSAAGVGNLGDI
+922 QNVYSAAGVGNLSDI
-937 DAKKLAEL
+937 DTKKLAEL

-972 MSYSLVTENS
+972 MSHSLVTENS

-998 VANFYNQQ
+998 VAHFYNQQ

-1033 KITEAEKDSEAK
+1033 KITEAEKDAEAK

-1059 DAVMA
+1059 DAVMS

-1157 LKKFGTGEMDGIW
+1157 LKKFGAGEMDGIW

-1281 SDQAIFGEEMI
+1281 SDQAIFGEEMV

-1338 LDKEGK
+1338 LDTKDRENQ
-1344 GYEWAVNFRKAEQ
+1344 EAVEFRKNEQ

-1364 GMVLDTEVEMY
+1364 GIVLDTEVEMY

-1467 ELIMNWVKEKIEHA
+1467 ELIMNWVKERIEHA

-1486 MARTEE
+1486 MVDTEKE
-1492 TTQAGM
+1492 SQDEMSDVSKEGLESEGDIAKKAGKK
-1498 TATIAQQQ
+1498 TLSEIAKVGLSKISLKKKENKDVTNVVQEGQNAEQTLVQEGAGAIANATMQ
-1506 AIQKALV
+1506 
-1513 IGGET
+1513 
-1518 EMAAAKATIGQTA
+1518 IGQQVVTA
-1531 LATQQ
+1531 KKMQA
-1536 VQSATSVSTT
+1536 AENVSTSASET
-1546 AAETTANVSLGIAGA
+1546 AAEVPLGIASG
-1561 AAKTLGTLGWWGIPL
+1561 AAKTIGNLGWWGIPL
-1576 VAVISALLSAL
+1576 VAVISAVLGAL
-1587 LSTAMSKV
+1587 LNTAMSAV
-1595 SSLFGGSE
+1595 SNLFGGSE

-1728 LSPSMSGS
+1728 LSPSMDGG

-1750 DVTSAISQNAE
+1750 DVTSAISLNAE

>member
-1 MAKSDSNKVAHIELL
+1 M
-16 LNGNKARNVLEGLRR
+16 ARNTSTAHVVITMDSKQAVDMMKVLQRQSQQLRKELDEMQSMGLGPEDKQYKQKLDEFKAVEKAIRNNKTAYIDLDQVVKELNKTTLR
-31 GAESLKKELEEL
+31 KLQDSLKQCRKEMNN
-43 KATGLPDD
+43 
-51 DKRVKQLTAALKDA
+51 LTAD
-65 TSAVNSAERN
+65 
-75 LLDLDSIVKNLSSQ
+75 
-89 SLKKLEAAAR
+89 
-99 QLKKQMSLTAG
+99 
-110 DDPKLNELI
+110 
-119 KQYQTINEQID
+119 
-130 NITNRWKKQN
+130 
-140 TELNQTEKEL
+140 
-150 LDIKKIIDS
+150 
-159 LDTQSVD
+159 
-166 VLEKAKSQ
+166 
-174 IKKEYTSVSP
+174 
-184 SDPKM
+184 DPKM
-189 KELAAQYKIIDER
+189 KKLIQ
-202 ISDINNGLKRQNT
+202 
-215 ELDSSEKELLDIKKI
+215 
-230 VDTLD
+230 
-235 TQSLKI
+235 
-241 LNQAKAQIEKD
+241 
-252 LNEAIPGSEQ
+252 
-262 MAELSEQYKVI
+262 
-273 KNRISEVSDT
+273 
-283 WKKQEEVIE
+283 
-292 DVEEEL
+292 
-298 LDVNKI
+298 
-304 LKELNKQDL
+304 
-313 ATLTKAMK
+313 
-321 QVRDE
+321 
-326 MEHTAANSPKMKELA
+326 
-341 KQYQAL
+341 QYQQI
-347 DDQVSKITGS
+347 DNQIGKITGQ
-357 WKRQDGAIT
+357 WKRQDGAIL
-366 SVMRRLAAY
+366 SVIKRLTAY
-375 VSVYGGFNL
+375 VSVYGGFNF
-384 VTDRLRQIVTGN
+384 ITGQLQNIAQRN

-413 ADGVAELSYQISKID
+413 AKGVAELSGEISKID
-428 TRTSVQALHELA
+428 TRTSVEELHKLA

-510 LLGQSSTANA
+510 LLGQSTTANA
-520 SYIADFAKRLSGI
+520 DYIADFTRRLAGI
-533 ASQAHITMDEI
+533 GAQAHISIADLM
-544 LAFGAAADATG
+544 AFGAAADSTG
-555 QEVEVAATAMNLF
+555 QELEVAATAMNLF

-574 HYKTVSQAAGVNE
+574 HYKTVSQAAGVDENL
-587 ETIKN
+587 IKS
-592 LLEMGKTTEAVM
+592 LLEVGKTTEAVM
-604 IVLRGLSEK
+604 LVLRGLSEK
-613 GGLSQLGPIMK
+613 GGLSQLGPLMK

-646 VEQALMVSKK
+646 IDQALMISNK
-656 GFTEATS
+656 GFEEAIS
-663 VTNEYNIKNENAA
+663 VTNEYMIKNENAA
-676 AIMEKMANSWE
+676 AIMEKVANSWDKVFINVKNTQE
-687 KMFVNSQNTGLVKD
+687 LKEVAQEFYDLSQSVQNNTLLMTELKIALALVVEVIKQLVAMLPSLIMF
-701 MADNFY
+701 F
-707 ELSKSLQQSSVWMN
+707 
-721 SIYAILWGLQKL
+721 SI
-733 ISTLIAALPVL
+733 
-744 ITLFT
+744 
-749 LKGLVVGI
+749 KGLVQFSLYVKKLSVDLYTMSKNAI
-757 ARLSAFIKE
+757 AAARGVTSAG
-766 ARAAATAMA
+766 AAATATG
-775 VLNTAMKSNVII
+775 TAFSRLTLILRSNVF
-787 SVISLV
+787 LFV
-793 AGLAF
+793 ASAIAALIMRLSQA
-798 SLVNLKRELSD
+798 KKELSD

-834 ANTLFGRLKNLKAG
+834 ANTLFGRLKNLKTG
-848 TDERRDLLIK
+848 TSERRDLLIK
-858 INELYGKYIPH
+858 INDLYGKYIPH
-869 LLSEKSTLEEIK
+869 LLSEKSTLEDIK

-937 DAKKLAEL
+937 DAQKLAEL

-972 MSYSLVTENS
+972 MSHSLVTENS

-998 VANFYNQQ
+998 VAHFYNQQ

-1019 IGSYKPKEEEEGPY
+1019 IGSYKPAEEEEGPY
-1033 KITEAEKDSEAK
+1033 KITEAEKDAEAK

-1116 ADENWATELGYISQ
+1116 ADENWATELGHISQ

-1281 SDQAIFGEEMI
+1281 SDQAIFGEEMV

-1338 LDKEGK
+1338 LDTQDRENQA
-1344 GYEWAVNFRKAEQ
+1344 AVEFRKNEQ

-1486 MARTEE
+1486 MVDTEKE
-1492 TTQAGM
+1492 SQDEMSDVSKEGLESEGDIAKKAGKKTLSEIAKIGLSKISLKKKENKDVTNVVQEGQNAEQTLVQEGAGAIANATMQIGQQVVAAKKTQA
-1498 TATIAQQQ
+1498 A
-1506 AIQKALV
+1506 
-1513 IGGET
+1513 EN
-1518 EMAAAKATIGQTA
+1518 
-1531 LATQQ
+1531 
-1536 VQSATSVSTT
+1536 VSTSASET
-1546 AAETTANVSLGIAGA
+1546 AAEVPLGIASG
-1561 AAKTLGTLGWWGIPL
+1561 AAKTIGNLGWWGIPL
-1576 VAVISALLSAL
+1576 VAVISAVLGAL
-1587 LSTAMSKV
+1587 LNTAMSAV
-1595 SSLFGGSE
+1595 SNLFGGSE

-1713 GGGRYRAYDNGNVQL
+1713 GGGRYRAYDSGNVQL
-1728 LSPSMSGS
+1728 LSPSMTGG

>member
-1 MAKSDSNKVAHIELL
+1 M
-16 LNGNKARNVLEGLRR
+16 ARNTSTAHVVITMDGKQAVDMIKGLQKQIQATRKDLEEMQQNGI
-31 GAESLKKELEEL
+31 GPDDAQYKKKLDEL
-43 KATGLPDD
+43 KAMQKAVNQNKTAYIDLDQV
-51 DKRVKQLTAALKDA
+51 VKELNKTTLAQLQRSLKECRKQMNNLTAD
-65 TSAVNSAERN
+65 
-75 LLDLDSIVKNLSSQ
+75 
-89 SLKKLEAAAR
+89 
-99 QLKKQMSLTAG
+99 
-110 DDPKLNELI
+110 
-119 KQYQTINEQID
+119 
-130 NITNRWKKQN
+130 
-140 TELNQTEKEL
+140 
-150 LDIKKIIDS
+150 
-159 LDTQSVD
+159 
-166 VLEKAKSQ
+166 
-174 IKKEYTSVSP
+174 
-184 SDPKM
+184 DPKM
-189 KELAAQYKIIDER
+189 KKLIQ
-202 ISDINNGLKRQNT
+202 
-215 ELDSSEKELLDIKKI
+215 
-230 VDTLD
+230 
-235 TQSLKI
+235 
-241 LNQAKAQIEKD
+241 
-252 LNEAIPGSEQ
+252 
-262 MAELSEQYKVI
+262 
-273 KNRISEVSDT
+273 
-283 WKKQEEVIE
+283 
-292 DVEEEL
+292 
-298 LDVNKI
+298 
-304 LKELNKQDL
+304 
-313 ATLTKAMK
+313 
-321 QVRDE
+321 
-326 MEHTAANSPKMKELA
+326 
-341 KQYQAL
+341 QYQQI
-347 DDQVSKITGS
+347 DNQIGKITGQ
-357 WKRQDGAIT
+357 WKRQDGAIL
-366 SVMRRLAAY
+366 SVVKRLTAY
-375 VSVYGGFNL
+375 VSVYGSFNY
-384 VTDRLRQIVTGN
+384 ITGLMQNVLQKN

-413 ADGVAELSYQISKID
+413 AKGVAELSGEISKID
-428 TRTSVQALHELA
+428 TRTSVEELHKLA

-510 LLGQSSTANA
+510 LLGQSTTANA
-520 SYIADFAKRLSGI
+520 DYIADFTRRLAGI
-533 ASQAHITMDEI
+533 GAQAHMSIADIM
-544 LAFGAAADATG
+544 AFGAAADSTG
-555 QEVEVAATAMNLF
+555 QELEVAATAMSLF

-574 HYKTVSQAAGVNE
+574 HYKTVSQAAGVDENL
-587 ETIKN
+587 IKS
-592 LLEMGKTTEAVM
+592 LLEVGNTTEAVM
-604 IVLRGLSEK
+604 LVLRGLSEK
-613 GGLSQLGPIMK
+613 GGLSQLGPLMK

-635 VLANFASNLDM
+635 VLANFASNLDKIDY
-646 VEQALMVSKK
+646 ALMISNK
-656 GFTEATS
+656 GFEEAIS

-707 ELSKSLQQSSVWMN
+707 ELSKSLQESSVWMN
-721 SIYAILWGLQKL
+721 SVYAILWGLQKL

-749 LKGLVVGI
+749 LKGIVVGI
-757 ARLSAFIKE
+757 GRLAAFVKE
-766 ARAAATAMA
+766 AKAAATAMT

-793 AGLAF
+793 AGLTF
-798 SLVNLKRELSD
+798 SLVNLKKELSEA
-809 VEKSANDLSDSFR
+809 EKSANDLSDSFR

-834 ANTLFGRLKNLKAG
+834 ANTLFGRLKNLKTG

-869 LLSEKSTLEEIK
+869 LLSEKSTLEDIK

-892 QSIAYRSKESAIQRV
+892 KSIAYRAKESAMQRV
-907 GEQYTSKLADQISDL
+907 GEQYTNRLAEQLSDL
-922 QNVYSAAGVGNLGDI
+922 QNVYSAAGSTNLGEI
-937 DAKKLAEL
+937 DSAKIAEL

-951 AGLKWRSAQKQIW
+951 AGLKWSSARKQIW

-972 MSYSLVTENS
+972 ISRNLIDNK
-982 VFINRMDEAQ
+982 VFVARMDEAQ

-998 VANFYNQQ
+998 VAYYYNQQ
-1006 QAIKNINKKYDPV
+1006 QALENINKKYDPI
-1019 IGSYKPKEEEEGPY
+1019 IGEYKPTIEEEGPY
-1033 KITEAEKDSEAK
+1033 KITEAEKEAEAK
-1045 RRQREALKYARDEY
+1045 RRQREALKFARDEY

-1064 AIKVYYSQ
+1064 AIEVYYSQ

-1232 ASGEMLLGLKK
+1232 AYGEMLLGLKK

-1254 ALLDI
+1254 ALLYI

-1281 SDQAIFGEEMI
+1281 SDQAIFGEEMV

-1338 LDKEGK
+1338 LDTQDRENQA
-1344 GYEWAVNFRKAEQ
+1344 AVEFRKNEQ

-1486 MARTEE
+1486 MVDTEKE
-1492 TTQAGM
+1492 SQDEMSDVSKEGLESEGDIAKKAGKKTLSEIAKVGLSKISLKKKENKDVTNVVQEGQNAEQTLVQEGAGAIANATMQIGQQVVAAKKTQA
-1498 TATIAQQQ
+1498 A
-1506 AIQKALV
+1506 
-1513 IGGET
+1513 EN
-1518 EMAAAKATIGQTA
+1518 
-1531 LATQQ
+1531 
-1536 VQSATSVSTT
+1536 VSTSASET
-1546 AAETTANVSLGIAGA
+1546 AAEVPLGIASG
-1561 AAKTLGTLGWWGIPL
+1561 AAKTIGNLGWWGIPL
-1576 VAVISALLSAL
+1576 VAVISAVLGAL
-1587 LSTAMSKV
+1587 LNTAMSAV
-1595 SSLFGGSE
+1595 SNLFGGSE

-1728 LSPSMSGS
+1728 LSPSMAGG

>member
-1 MAKSDSNKVAHIELL
+1 M
-16 LNGNKARNVLEGLRR
+16 ARNTSTAHVVITMDGKQAVDMISGLQKQI
-31 GAESLKKELEEL
+31 KKTRDELEQMQQIGIGPDDPQYKKKLDEL
-43 KATGLPDD
+43 KAMQKAVNQNRTAYINLQDIVD
-51 DKRVKQLTAALKDA
+51 NLNKTTLAQLQRALKECRKQMNNLTA
-65 TSAVNSAERN
+65 
-75 LLDLDSIVKNLSSQ
+75 
-89 SLKKLEAAAR
+89 
-99 QLKKQMSLTAG
+99 
-110 DDPKLNELI
+110 DDPRMKDLI
-119 KQYQTINEQID
+119 RQYQQID
-130 NITNRWKKQN
+130 N
-140 TELNQTEKEL
+140 
-150 LDIKKIIDS
+150 
-159 LDTQSVD
+159 
-166 VLEKAKSQ
+166 Q
-174 IKKEYTSVSP
+174 I
-184 SDPKM
+184 
-189 KELAAQYKIIDER
+189 
-202 ISDINNGLKRQNT
+202 G
-215 ELDSSEKELLDIKKI
+215 
-230 VDTLD
+230 
-235 TQSLKI
+235 
-241 LNQAKAQIEKD
+241 
-252 LNEAIPGSEQ
+252 
-262 MAELSEQYKVI
+262 
-273 KNRISEVSDT
+273 
-283 WKKQEEVIE
+283 
-292 DVEEEL
+292 
-298 LDVNKI
+298 
-304 LKELNKQDL
+304 
-313 ATLTKAMK
+313 
-321 QVRDE
+321 
-326 MEHTAANSPKMKELA
+326 
-341 KQYQAL
+341 
-347 DDQVSKITGS
+347 KITGQ
-357 WKRQDGAIT
+357 WKRQDGAIL
-366 SVMRRLAAY
+366 SVIKRLTAY
-375 VSVYGGFNL
+375 VSVYGGFNF
-384 VTDRLRQIVTGN
+384 ITGQLQNIAQRN

-413 ADGVAELSYQISKID
+413 AKGVAELSGEISKID
-428 TRTSVQALHELA
+428 TRTSVEELHKLA

-510 LLGQSSTANA
+510 LLGQSTTANA
-520 SYIADFAKRLSGI
+520 DYIADFTRRLAGI
-533 ASQAHITMDEI
+533 GAQAHISIADLM
-544 LAFGAAADATG
+544 AFGAAADSTG
-555 QEVEVAATAMNLF
+555 QELEVAATAMNLF

-574 HYKTVSQAAGVNE
+574 HYKTVSQAAGVDENL
-587 ETIKN
+587 IKS
-592 LLEMGKTTEAVM
+592 LLEVGKTTEAVM
-604 IVLRGLSEK
+604 LVLRGLSEK
-613 GGLSQLGPIMK
+613 GGLSQLGPLMK

-646 VEQALMVSKK
+646 IDQALMISNK
-656 GFTEATS
+656 GFEEAIS
-663 VTNEYNIKNENAA
+663 VTNEYMIKNENAA
-676 AIMEKMANSWE
+676 AIMEKVANSWDKVFINVKNTQE
-687 KMFVNSQNTGLVKD
+687 LKEVAQEFYDLSQSVQNNTLLMTELKIALALVVEVIKQLVAMLPSLIMF
-701 MADNFY
+701 F
-707 ELSKSLQQSSVWMN
+707 
-721 SIYAILWGLQKL
+721 SI
-733 ISTLIAALPVL
+733 
-744 ITLFT
+744 
-749 LKGLVVGI
+749 KGLVQFSLYVKTLAVDLYTMSKNAI
-757 ARLSAFIKE
+757 AAARGVTSAG
-766 ARAAATAMA
+766 AAATATG
-775 VLNTAMKSNVII
+775 TAFSRLTLILRSNVF
-787 SVISLV
+787 LFV
-793 AGLAF
+793 ASAIAALIMRLSQA
-798 SLVNLKRELSD
+798 KKELSD
-809 VEKSANDLSDSFR
+809 VEKSANDLSESFR

-834 ANTLFGRLKNLKAG
+834 ANTLFGRLKNLKTG
-848 TDERRDLLIK
+848 TSERRDLLIK
-858 INELYGKYIPH
+858 INDLYGKYIPH
-869 LLSEKSTLEEIK
+869 LLSEKSTLEDIK

-892 QSIAYRSKESAIQRV
+892 QSIAYRSKESVIQRV

-937 DAKKLAEL
+937 DAQKLAEL

-972 MSYSLVTENS
+972 MSHSLVTENS

-998 VANFYNQQ
+998 VAHFYNQQ

-1019 IGSYKPKEEEEGPY
+1019 IGSYKPAEEEEGPY
-1033 KITEAEKDSEAK
+1033 KITEAEKDAEAK
-1045 RRQREALKYARDEY
+1045 RRKREALKYARDEY

-1266 DINTEEGQAA
+1266 DINTEEGQEA

-1281 SDQAIFGEEMI
+1281 SDQAIFGEEMV

-1338 LDKEGK
+1338 LDTQDRENQS
-1344 GYEWAVNFRKAEQ
+1344 AVEFRKNEQ

-1486 MARTEE
+1486 MVDTEKE
-1492 TTQAGM
+1492 SQDEMSDVSKEGLESEGDIAKKAGKKTLSEIAKVGLSKISLKKKENKDVTNVVQEGQNAEQTLVQEGAGAIANATMQIGQQVVAAKKTQA
-1498 TATIAQQQ
+1498 A
-1506 AIQKALV
+1506 
-1513 IGGET
+1513 EN
-1518 EMAAAKATIGQTA
+1518 
-1531 LATQQ
+1531 
-1536 VQSATSVSTT
+1536 VSTSASET
-1546 AAETTANVSLGIAGA
+1546 AAEVPLGIASG
-1561 AAKTLGTLGWWGIPL
+1561 AAKTIGNLGWWGIPL
-1576 VAVISALLSAL
+1576 VAVISAVLGAL
-1587 LSTAMSKV
+1587 LNTAMSAV
-1595 SSLFGGSE
+1595 SNLFGGSD
-1603 KTTPATTATKLVTG
+1603 KVTTPATTATKLVTG

-1654 PAGVGVVNSPLAT
+1654 PAGVGVVSSPLAT

-1713 GGGRYRAYDNGNVQL
+1713 GGGRYRVYDSGNVQL
-1728 LSPSMSGS
+1728 LSPSMTGG

>member
-1 MAKSDSNKVAHIELL
+1 M
-16 LNGNKARNVLEGLRR
+16 ARNTSTAHVVITMDGKQAKDMIAGLQKQIKQTRDELDQMQQI
-31 GAESLKKELEEL
+31 GIGPDDKQYKKKLDEL
-43 KATGLPDD
+43 KAMQKAVNQNKTAYIDL
-51 DKRVKQLTAALKDA
+51 DKIVNELNKTTLVQLQRALK
-65 TSAVNSAERN
+65 ECR
-75 LLDLDSIVKNLSSQ
+75 
-89 SLKKLEAAAR
+89 
-99 QLKKQMSLTAG
+99 KQMNNITA
-110 DDPKLNELI
+110 DDPRMKTLI
-119 KQYQTINEQID
+119 SQYQQID
-130 NITNRWKKQN
+130 N
-140 TELNQTEKEL
+140 
-150 LDIKKIIDS
+150 
-159 LDTQSVD
+159 
-166 VLEKAKSQ
+166 Q
-174 IKKEYTSVSP
+174 I
-184 SDPKM
+184 
-189 KELAAQYKIIDER
+189 
-202 ISDINNGLKRQNT
+202 G
-215 ELDSSEKELLDIKKI
+215 
-230 VDTLD
+230 
-235 TQSLKI
+235 
-241 LNQAKAQIEKD
+241 
-252 LNEAIPGSEQ
+252 
-262 MAELSEQYKVI
+262 
-273 KNRISEVSDT
+273 
-283 WKKQEEVIE
+283 
-292 DVEEEL
+292 
-298 LDVNKI
+298 
-304 LKELNKQDL
+304 
-313 ATLTKAMK
+313 
-321 QVRDE
+321 
-326 MEHTAANSPKMKELA
+326 
-341 KQYQAL
+341 
-347 DDQVSKITGS
+347 KITGQ
-357 WKRQDGAIT
+357 WKRQDGAIL
-366 SVMRRLAAY
+366 SVVKRLTAY
-375 VSVYGGFNL
+375 VSVYGSFNY
-384 VTDRLRQIVTGN
+384 ITGLMQNVLQKN

-413 ADGVAELSYQISKID
+413 AKGVAELSGEISKID
-428 TRTSVQALHELA
+428 TRTSVEELHKLA

-453 EGVAG
+453 EGVSG

-510 LLGQSSTANA
+510 LLGQSTTANA
-520 SYIADFAKRLSGI
+520 DYIADFTRRLAGI
-533 ASQAHITMDEI
+533 GAQAHISIADLM
-544 LAFGAAADATG
+544 AFGAAADSTG
-555 QEVEVAATAMNLF
+555 QELEVAATAMNLF

-574 HYKTVSQAAGVNE
+574 HYKTVSQAAGVDENL
-587 ETIKN
+587 IKS
-592 LLEMGKTTEAVM
+592 LLEVGKTTEAVM
-604 IVLRGLSEK
+604 LVLRGLSEK
-613 GGLSQLGPIMK
+613 GGLSQLGPLMK

-646 VEQALMVSKK
+646 IDQALMISNK
-656 GFTEATS
+656 GFEEAIS
-663 VTNEYNIKNENAA
+663 VTNEYMIKNENAA
-676 AIMEKMANSWE
+676 AIMEKVANSWDKVFINVKNTQE
-687 KMFVNSQNTGLVKD
+687 LKEVAQEFYDLSQSVQNNTLLMTELKIALALVMEVIKQLVS
-701 MADNFY
+701 M
-707 ELSKSLQQSSVWMN
+707 
-721 SIYAILWGLQKL
+721 I
-733 ISTLIAALPVL
+733 PVL
-744 ITLFT
+744 IMAFS
-749 LKGLVVGI
+749 LKGIVQFSLYIKTLAVDLYTMSKNAI
-757 ARLSAFIKE
+757 AAARGVTSAG
-766 ARAAATAMA
+766 AAATATG
-775 VLNTAMKSNVII
+775 TAFSRLTLILRSNVF
-787 SVISLV
+787 LFV
-793 AGLAF
+793 ASAIAALIMRLSQA
-798 SLVNLKRELSD
+798 KKELSD

-834 ANTLFGRLKNLKAG
+834 ANTLFGRLKNLKTG
-848 TDERRDLLIK
+848 TSERRDLLIK
-858 INELYGKYIPH
+858 INDLYGKYIPH
-869 LLSEKSTLEEIK
+869 LLSEKSTLEDIK
-881 EAQDAVNASLA
+881 EAQDSVNASLA

-937 DAKKLAEL
+937 DAQKLAEL

-972 MSYSLVTENS
+972 MSHSLVTENS

-998 VANFYNQQ
+998 VAHFYNQQ

-1019 IGSYKPKEEEEGPY
+1019 IGSYKPAEEEEGPY
-1033 KITEAEKDSEAK
+1033 KITEAEKDAEAK

-1072 QRQVINDSYLQ
+1072 QRQVINDNYLQ

-1266 DINTEEGQAA
+1266 DINTEEGQEA

-1281 SDQAIFGEEMI
+1281 SDQAIFGEEMV

-1338 LDKEGK
+1338 LDTQDRENQS
-1344 GYEWAVNFRKAEQ
+1344 AVEFRKNEQ

-1486 MARTEE
+1486 MVDTEKE
-1492 TTQAGM
+1492 SQDEMSDVSKEGLESEGDIAKKAGKKTLSEIAKVGLSKISLKKKENKDVTNVVQEGQNAEQTLVQEGAGAIANATIQIGQQVVAAKKTQA
-1498 TATIAQQQ
+1498 A
-1506 AIQKALV
+1506 
-1513 IGGET
+1513 EN
-1518 EMAAAKATIGQTA
+1518 
-1531 LATQQ
+1531 
-1536 VQSATSVSTT
+1536 VSTSASET
-1546 AAETTANVSLGIAGA
+1546 AAEVPLGIASG
-1561 AAKTLGTLGWWGIPL
+1561 AAKTIGNLGWWGIPL
-1576 VAVISALLSAL
+1576 VAVISAVLGAL
-1587 LSTAMSKV
+1587 LNTAMSAV
-1595 SSLFGGSE
+1595 SNLFGGSE

-1713 GGGRYRAYDNGNVQL
+1713 GGGRYRAYDSGNVQL
-1728 LSPSMSGS
+1728 LYPSMTGG

>member
-1 MAKSDSNKVAHIELL
+1 M
-16 LNGNKARNVLEGLRR
+16 ARNTSTAHVVITMDGKQAKDMIAGLQKQIKQTRD
-31 GAESLKKELEEL
+31 ELDQMQQI
-43 KATGLPDD
+43 GIGPDD
-51 DKRVKQLTAALKDA
+51 KQYKKKQDELRAMQKAVNQNKTAYIDLDKIVNELNKTTLVQLQRALK
-65 TSAVNSAERN
+65 ECR
-75 LLDLDSIVKNLSSQ
+75 
-89 SLKKLEAAAR
+89 
-99 QLKKQMSLTAG
+99 KQMNNITA
-110 DDPKLNELI
+110 DDPRMKTLI
-119 KQYQTINEQID
+119 SQYQQID
-130 NITNRWKKQN
+130 N
-140 TELNQTEKEL
+140 
-150 LDIKKIIDS
+150 
-159 LDTQSVD
+159 
-166 VLEKAKSQ
+166 Q
-174 IKKEYTSVSP
+174 I
-184 SDPKM
+184 
-189 KELAAQYKIIDER
+189 
-202 ISDINNGLKRQNT
+202 G
-215 ELDSSEKELLDIKKI
+215 
-230 VDTLD
+230 
-235 TQSLKI
+235 
-241 LNQAKAQIEKD
+241 
-252 LNEAIPGSEQ
+252 
-262 MAELSEQYKVI
+262 
-273 KNRISEVSDT
+273 
-283 WKKQEEVIE
+283 
-292 DVEEEL
+292 
-298 LDVNKI
+298 
-304 LKELNKQDL
+304 
-313 ATLTKAMK
+313 
-321 QVRDE
+321 
-326 MEHTAANSPKMKELA
+326 
-341 KQYQAL
+341 
-347 DDQVSKITGS
+347 KITGQ
-357 WKRQDGAIT
+357 WKRQDGAIL
-366 SVMRRLAAY
+366 SVVKRLTAY
-375 VSVYGGFNL
+375 VSVYGSFNY
-384 VTDRLRQIVTGN
+384 ITGLMQNVLQKN

-413 ADGVAELSYQISKID
+413 AKGVAELSGEISKID
-428 TRTSVQALHELA
+428 TRTSVEELHKLA

-468 ALGEELGGSEAIKE
+468 ALGEELGGAEAIKE

-510 LLGQSSTANA
+510 LLGQSTTANA
-520 SYIADFAKRLSGI
+520 DYIADFTRRLAGI
-533 ASQAHITMDEI
+533 GAQAHISIADLM
-544 LAFGAAADATG
+544 AFGAAADSTG
-555 QEVEVAATAMNLF
+555 QELEVAATAMNLF

-574 HYKTVSQAAGVNE
+574 HYKTVSQAAGVDENL
-587 ETIKN
+587 IKS
-592 LLEMGKTTEAVM
+592 LLEVGKTTEAVM
-604 IVLRGLSEK
+604 LVLRGLSEK
-613 GGLSQLGPIMK
+613 GGLSQLGPLMK

-646 VEQALMVSKK
+646 IDQALMISNK
-656 GFTEATS
+656 GFEEAIS
-663 VTNEYNIKNENAA
+663 VTNEYMIKNENAA
-676 AIMEKMANSWE
+676 AIMEKVANSWDKVFINVKNTQE
-687 KMFVNSQNTGLVKD
+687 LKEVAQEFYDLSQSVQNNTLLMTELKIALALVMEVIKQLVS
-701 MADNFY
+701 M
-707 ELSKSLQQSSVWMN
+707 
-721 SIYAILWGLQKL
+721 I
-733 ISTLIAALPVL
+733 PVL
-744 ITLFT
+744 IMAFS
-749 LKGLVVGI
+749 LKGIVQFSLYIKTLAVDLYTMSKNAI
-757 ARLSAFIKE
+757 AAARGVTSAG
-766 ARAAATAMA
+766 AAATATG
-775 VLNTAMKSNVII
+775 TAFSRLTLILRSNVF
-787 SVISLV
+787 LFV
-793 AGLAF
+793 ASAIAALIMRLSQA
-798 SLVNLKRELSD
+798 KKELSD

-834 ANTLFGRLKNLKAG
+834 ANTLFGRLKNLKTG

-869 LLSEKSTLEEIK
+869 LLSEKSTLEDIK

-937 DAKKLAEL
+937 DAQKLAEL

-972 MSYSLVTENS
+972 MSHSLVTENS

-998 VANFYNQQ
+998 VAHFYNQQ

-1281 SDQAIFGEEMI
+1281 SDQAIFGEEMV

-1338 LDKEGK
+1338 LDTQDRENQA
-1344 GYEWAVNFRKAEQ
+1344 AVEFRKNEQ

-1486 MARTEE
+1486 MVDTEKE
-1492 TTQAGM
+1492 SQDEMSDVSKEGLESEGDIAKKAGKKTLSEIAKIGLSKISLKKKENKDVTNVVQEGQNAEQTLVQEGAGAIANATMQIGQQVVAAKKTQA
-1498 TATIAQQQ
+1498 A
-1506 AIQKALV
+1506 
-1513 IGGET
+1513 EN
-1518 EMAAAKATIGQTA
+1518 
-1531 LATQQ
+1531 
-1536 VQSATSVSTT
+1536 VSTSASET
-1546 AAETTANVSLGIAGA
+1546 AAEVPLGIASG
-1561 AAKTLGTLGWWGIPL
+1561 AAKTIGNLGWWGIPL
-1576 VAVISALLSAL
+1576 VAVISAVLGAL
-1587 LSTAMSKV
+1587 LNTAMSAV
-1595 SSLFGGSE
+1595 SNLFGGSE

-1728 LSPSMSGS
+1728 LSPSMSGG

-1750 DVTSAISQNAE
+1750 NVTSAISQNAE

>member
-1 MAKSDSNKVAHIELL
+1 M
-16 LNGNKARNVLEGLRR
+16 ARNTSTAHVVITMDGKQAVDMMKGLQRQVQQTR
-31 GAESLKKELEEL
+31 NELDQMQQMGIGPDDPQYKKKLDEL
-43 KATGLPDD
+43 KAMQKAVNQNRTAYINLQDIVD
-51 DKRVKQLTAALKDA
+51 NLNKTTLAQLQRALKECRKQMNNLTADDP
-65 TSAVNSAERN
+65 RM
-75 LLDLDSIVKNLSSQ
+75 KNLI
-89 SLKKLEAAAR
+89 R
-99 QLKKQMSLTAG
+99 
-110 DDPKLNELI
+110 
-119 KQYQTINEQID
+119 QYQQID
-130 NITNRWKKQN
+130 N
-140 TELNQTEKEL
+140 
-150 LDIKKIIDS
+150 
-159 LDTQSVD
+159 
-166 VLEKAKSQ
+166 Q
-174 IKKEYTSVSP
+174 I
-184 SDPKM
+184 
-189 KELAAQYKIIDER
+189 
-202 ISDINNGLKRQNT
+202 G
-215 ELDSSEKELLDIKKI
+215 
-230 VDTLD
+230 
-235 TQSLKI
+235 
-241 LNQAKAQIEKD
+241 
-252 LNEAIPGSEQ
+252 
-262 MAELSEQYKVI
+262 
-273 KNRISEVSDT
+273 
-283 WKKQEEVIE
+283 
-292 DVEEEL
+292 
-298 LDVNKI
+298 
-304 LKELNKQDL
+304 
-313 ATLTKAMK
+313 
-321 QVRDE
+321 
-326 MEHTAANSPKMKELA
+326 
-341 KQYQAL
+341 
-347 DDQVSKITGS
+347 KITGQ
-357 WKRQDGAIT
+357 WKRQDGAIL
-366 SVMRRLAAY
+366 SVIKRLTAY
-375 VSVYGGFNL
+375 VSVYGGFNF
-384 VTDRLRQIVTGN
+384 ITGQLQNIAQRN

-413 ADGVAELSYQISKID
+413 AKGVAELSGEISKID
-428 TRTSVQALHELA
+428 TRTSVEELHKLA

-510 LLGQSSTANA
+510 LLGQSTTANA
-520 SYIADFAKRLSGI
+520 DYIADFTRRLAGI
-533 ASQAHITMDEI
+533 GAQAHISIADLM
-544 LAFGAAADATG
+544 AFGAAADSTG
-555 QEVEVAATAMNLF
+555 QELEVAATAMNLF

-574 HYKTVSQAAGVNE
+574 HYKTVSQAAGVDENL
-587 ETIKN
+587 IKS
-592 LLEMGKTTEAVM
+592 LLEVGKTTEAVM
-604 IVLRGLSEK
+604 LVLRGLSEK
-613 GGLSQLGPIMK
+613 GGLSQLGPLMK

-646 VEQALMVSKK
+646 IDQALMISNK
-656 GFTEATS
+656 GFEEAIS
-663 VTNEYNIKNENAA
+663 VTNEYMIKNENAA
-676 AIMEKMANSWE
+676 AIMEKVANSWDKVFINVKNTQE
-687 KMFVNSQNTGLVKD
+687 LKEVAQEFYDLSQSVQNNTLLMTELKIVLALVVEVIKQLVAMLPSLIMF
-701 MADNFY
+701 F
-707 ELSKSLQQSSVWMN
+707 
-721 SIYAILWGLQKL
+721 SI
-733 ISTLIAALPVL
+733 
-744 ITLFT
+744 
-749 LKGLVVGI
+749 KGLVQFSLYVKTLAVDLYTMSKNAI
-757 ARLSAFIKE
+757 AAARGVTSAG
-766 ARAAATAMA
+766 AAATATG
-775 VLNTAMKSNVII
+775 TAFSRLTLLLRSNVF
-787 SVISLV
+787 LFV
-793 AGLAF
+793 ASAIAALIMRLSQA
-798 SLVNLKRELSD
+798 KKELSD

-834 ANTLFGRLKNLKAG
+834 ANTLFGRLKNLKTG
-848 TDERRDLLIK
+848 TSERRDLLIK
-858 INELYGKYIPH
+858 INDLYGKYIPH
-869 LLSEKSTLEEIK
+869 LLSEKSTLEDIK

-922 QNVYSAAGVGNLGDI
+922 QNVYSSAGVGNLGDI
-937 DAKKLAEL
+937 DAQKLAEL

-972 MSYSLVTENS
+972 MSHSLVTENS

-998 VANFYNQQ
+998 VAHFYNQQ

-1019 IGSYKPKEEEEGPY
+1019 IGSYKPAEEEEGPY
-1033 KITEAEKDSEAK
+1033 KITEAEKDAEAK

-1281 SDQAIFGEEMI
+1281 SDQAIFGEEMV

-1338 LDKEGK
+1338 LDTQDRENQA
-1344 GYEWAVNFRKAEQ
+1344 AVEFRKNEQ

-1486 MARTEE
+1486 MVDTEKE
-1492 TTQAGM
+1492 SQDEMSDVSKEGLESEGDIAKKAGKKTLSEIAKVGLSKISLKKKENKDVTNVVQEGQNAEQTLVQEGAGAIANATMQLGQQVVAAKKTQA
-1498 TATIAQQQ
+1498 A
-1506 AIQKALV
+1506 
-1513 IGGET
+1513 EN
-1518 EMAAAKATIGQTA
+1518 
-1531 LATQQ
+1531 
-1536 VQSATSVSTT
+1536 VSTSASET
-1546 AAETTANVSLGIAGA
+1546 AAEVPLGIASG
-1561 AAKTLGTLGWWGIPL
+1561 AAKTIGNLGWWGIPL
-1576 VAVISALLSAL
+1576 VAVISAVLNAL
-1587 LSTAMSKV
+1587 LNTAMSAV
-1595 SSLFGGSE
+1595 SNLFGGSE

-1617 MLTYDSGNVQSVSAG
+1617 MLQYDSGNVQSVSAG

-1728 LSPSMSGS
+1728 LSPSMDGG

>member
-1 MAKSDSNKVAHIELL
+1 M
-16 LNGNKARNVLEGLRR
+16 ARNTSTAHVVITMDGKQAVDMMKGLQRQVQQTR
-31 GAESLKKELEEL
+31 NELDQMQQMGIGPDDPQYKKKLDEL
-43 KATGLPDD
+43 KAMQKAVNQNRTAYINLQDIVD
-51 DKRVKQLTAALKDA
+51 NLNKTTLAQLQRALKECRKQMNNLTA
-65 TSAVNSAERN
+65 
-75 LLDLDSIVKNLSSQ
+75 
-89 SLKKLEAAAR
+89 
-99 QLKKQMSLTAG
+99 
-110 DDPKLNELI
+110 DDPRMKDLI
-119 KQYQTINEQID
+119 RQYQQID
-130 NITNRWKKQN
+130 N
-140 TELNQTEKEL
+140 
-150 LDIKKIIDS
+150 
-159 LDTQSVD
+159 
-166 VLEKAKSQ
+166 Q
-174 IKKEYTSVSP
+174 I
-184 SDPKM
+184 
-189 KELAAQYKIIDER
+189 
-202 ISDINNGLKRQNT
+202 G
-215 ELDSSEKELLDIKKI
+215 
-230 VDTLD
+230 
-235 TQSLKI
+235 
-241 LNQAKAQIEKD
+241 
-252 LNEAIPGSEQ
+252 
-262 MAELSEQYKVI
+262 
-273 KNRISEVSDT
+273 
-283 WKKQEEVIE
+283 
-292 DVEEEL
+292 
-298 LDVNKI
+298 
-304 LKELNKQDL
+304 
-313 ATLTKAMK
+313 
-321 QVRDE
+321 
-326 MEHTAANSPKMKELA
+326 
-341 KQYQAL
+341 
-347 DDQVSKITGS
+347 KITGQ
-357 WKRQDGAIT
+357 WKRQDGAIL
-366 SVMRRLAAY
+366 SVIKRLTAY
-375 VSVYGGFNL
+375 VSVYGGFNF
-384 VTDRLRQIVTGN
+384 ITGQLQNIAQRN

-413 ADGVAELSYQISKID
+413 AKGVAELSGEISKID
-428 TRTSVQALHELA
+428 TRTSVEELHKLA

-510 LLGQSSTANA
+510 LLGQSTTANA
-520 SYIADFAKRLSGI
+520 DYIADFTRRLAGI
-533 ASQAHITMDEI
+533 GAQAHISIADLM
-544 LAFGAAADATG
+544 AFGAAADSTG
-555 QEVEVAATAMNLF
+555 QELEVAATAMNLF

-574 HYKTVSQAAGVNE
+574 HYKTVSQAAGVDENL
-587 ETIKN
+587 IKS
-592 LLEMGKTTEAVM
+592 LLEVGKTTEAVM
-604 IVLRGLSEK
+604 LVLRGLSEK
-613 GGLSQLGPIMK
+613 GGLSQLGPLMK

-646 VEQALMVSKK
+646 IDQALMISNK
-656 GFTEATS
+656 GFEEAIS
-663 VTNEYNIKNENAA
+663 VTNEYMIKNENAA
-676 AIMEKMANSWE
+676 AIMEKVANSWDKVFINVKNTQE
-687 KMFVNSQNTGLVKD
+687 LKEVAQEFYDLSQSVQNNTLLMTELKIALALVVEVIKQLVAMLPSLIMFFSIKGLVQFSAYVKTLAVD
-701 MADNFY
+701 LFTMSKNAVKAAVSVSAAGTAATTTGTAFY
-707 ELSKSLQQSSVWMN
+707 RLIV
-721 SIYAILWGLQKL
+721 ILRSNVFLFVA
-733 ISTLIAALPVL
+733 SAIAAL
-744 ITLFT
+744 IM
-749 LKGLVVGI
+749 
-757 ARLSAFIKE
+757 RLSQAK
-766 ARAAATAMA
+766 
-775 VLNTAMKSNVII
+775 K
-787 SVISLV
+787 
-793 AGLAF
+793 
-798 SLVNLKRELSD
+798 ELSD

-858 INELYGKYIPH
+858 INKLYGDYIPH

-937 DAKKLAEL
+937 DAQKLAEL

-972 MSYSLVTENS
+972 MSHSLVTENS

-998 VANFYNQQ
+998 VAHFYNQQ
-1006 QAIKNINKKYDPV
+1006 QAIKNINKKYDQV

-1281 SDQAIFGEEMI
+1281 SDQAIFGEEMV

-1338 LDKEGK
+1338 LDTQDRENQS
-1344 GYEWAVNFRKAEQ
+1344 AVEFRKNEQ

-1486 MARTEE
+1486 MVDTEKE
-1492 TTQAGM
+1492 SQDEMSDVSKEGLESEGDIAKKAGKKTLSEIAKIGLSKISLKKKENKDVTNVVQEGQNAEQTLVQEGAGAIANATMQIGQQVVAAKKTQA
-1498 TATIAQQQ
+1498 A
-1506 AIQKALV
+1506 
-1513 IGGET
+1513 EN
-1518 EMAAAKATIGQTA
+1518 
-1531 LATQQ
+1531 
-1536 VQSATSVSTT
+1536 VSTSASET
-1546 AAETTANVSLGIAGA
+1546 AAEVPLGIASG
-1561 AAKTLGTLGWWGIPL
+1561 AAKTIGNLGWWGIPL
-1576 VAVISALLSAL
+1576 VAVISAVLGAL
-1587 LSTAMSKV
+1587 LNTAMSAV
-1595 SSLFGGSE
+1595 SNLFGGSE

-1728 LSPSMSGS
+1728 LSPSMAGG

>member
-1 MAKSDSNKVAHIELL
+1 M
-16 LNGNKARNVLEGLRR
+16 ARNTSTAHVVITMDGKQAVDMISGLQKQIQATR
-31 GAESLKKELEEL
+31 KELDQMQQVGIGPDDPQYKKKLDEL
-43 KATGLPDD
+43 KAMQ
-51 DKRVKQLTAALKDA
+51 K
-65 TSAVNSAERN
+65 AVNQNRTAYI
-75 LLDLDSIVKNLSSQ
+75 DLDQV
-89 SLKKLEAAAR
+89 
-99 QLKKQMSLTAG
+99 
-110 DDPKLNELI
+110 
-119 KQYQTINEQID
+119 
-130 NITNRWKKQN
+130 
-140 TELNQTEKEL
+140 
-150 LDIKKIIDS
+150 
-159 LDTQSVD
+159 V
-166 VLEKAKSQ
+166 
-174 IKKEYTSVSP
+174 
-184 SDPKM
+184 
-189 KELAAQYKIIDER
+189 
-202 ISDINNGLKRQNT
+202 
-215 ELDSSEKELLDIKKI
+215 
-230 VDTLD
+230 
-235 TQSLKI
+235 
-241 LNQAKAQIEKD
+241 
-252 LNEAIPGSEQ
+252 
-262 MAELSEQYKVI
+262 
-273 KNRISEVSDT
+273 
-283 WKKQEEVIE
+283 
-292 DVEEEL
+292 
-298 LDVNKI
+298 
-304 LKELNKQDL
+304 KELNKTTL
-313 ATLTKAMK
+313 AQLQRSLKECRKQMNNLTADDPRMK
-321 QVRDE
+321 KLIQ
-326 MEHTAANSPKMKELA
+326 
-341 KQYQAL
+341 QYQQI
-347 DDQVSKITGS
+347 DNQIGKITGQ
-357 WKRQDGAIT
+357 WKRQDGAIL
-366 SVMRRLAAY
+366 SVVKRLTAY
-375 VSVYGGFNL
+375 VSVYGSFNFISGL
-384 VTDRLRQIVTGN
+384 LQDVLQKN

-413 ADGVAELSYQISKID
+413 AKGVAELSSEIMKID
-428 TRTSVQALHELA
+428 TRTSVEELHKLA

-468 ALGEELGGSEAIKE
+468 ALGEELGGAEAIKE

-520 SYIADFAKRLSGI
+520 DYIADFTRRLAGVG
-533 ASQAHITMDEI
+533 AQAHMTIDEI
-544 LAFGAAADATG
+544 MGFGAAADATG
-555 QEVEVAATAMNLF
+555 QELEVAATAMGLF

-574 HYKTVSQAAGVNE
+574 HYKTVSKAADVNE
-587 ETIKN
+587 DTIKK
-592 LLEMGKTTEAVM
+592 LLETGKTTEAVM
-604 IVLRGLSEK
+604 MVFEGLSKK
-613 GGLSQLGPIMK
+613 GGLSQLGPVMK
-624 DLGSEGARMSG
+624 DLGSEGQRMST
-635 VLANFASNLDM
+635 VLSNFASNLDKIDNL
-646 VEQALMVSKK
+646 LMISKK
-656 GFTEATS
+656 GFEEAIS
-663 VTNEYNIKNENAA
+663 VTNEYAIKNENAA

-707 ELSKSLQQSSVWMN
+707 ELSKSLQESSVWM
-721 SIYAILWGLQKL
+721 SSVYAILWGLQKL

-744 ITLFT
+744 VSLFA
-749 LKGLVVGI
+749 LKGIVVGI
-757 ARLSAFIKE
+757 GRLAAFVKE
-766 ARAAATAMA
+766 AKAAATAMT

-793 AGLAF
+793 AGLTF
-798 SLVNLKRELSD
+798 SLVNLKKGLSEA
-809 VEKSANDLSDSFR
+809 EKSANDLSDSFR

-834 ANTLFGRLKNLKAG
+834 ANTLFGRLKTLKEG
-848 TDERRDLLIK
+848 TSERRDLIIK
-858 INELYGKYIPH
+858 INDLYGKYLPH
-869 LLSEKSTLEEIK
+869 LLREKATLEEIN
-881 EAQDAVNASLA
+881 EAQDKVNKSLA
-892 QSIAYRSKESAIQRV
+892 KSIAYRAKESAVQRV
-907 GEQYTSKLADQISDL
+907 GEQYTNKLAEQLSGL
-922 QNVYSAAGVGNLGDI
+922 QNVYSAAGSTNLGEI
-937 DAKKLAEL
+937 DSAKIAEL

-972 MSYSLVTENS
+972 MSHSLVTENS

-1059 DAVMA
+1059 AAVMA

-1143 VNLTSKN
+1143 VNLISKN

-1215 GLFFT
+1215 VLFFT

-1281 SDQAIFGEEMI
+1281 SDQAIFGEEMV

-1338 LDKEGK
+1338 LDTQDRENQ
-1344 GYEWAVNFRKAEQ
+1344 EAVESRKNEQ

-1395 VEEQRMVVEQAAS
+1395 VEEQRMVVEQAVS

-1486 MARTEE
+1486 MVDTEKE
-1492 TTQAGM
+1492 SQDEMSDVSKEGLESEGDIAKKAGKKTLSEIAKIGLSKISLKKKENKDVTNVVQEGQNAEQTLVQEGAGAIANATMQIGQQVVAAKKTQA
-1498 TATIAQQQ
+1498 A
-1506 AIQKALV
+1506 
-1513 IGGET
+1513 EN
-1518 EMAAAKATIGQTA
+1518 
-1531 LATQQ
+1531 
-1536 VQSATSVSTT
+1536 VSTSASET
-1546 AAETTANVSLGIAGA
+1546 AAEVPLGIASG
-1561 AAKTLGTLGWWGIPL
+1561 AAKTIGNLGWWGIPL
-1576 VAVISALLSAL
+1576 VAVISAVLGAL
-1587 LSTAMSKV
+1587 LNTAMSAV
-1595 SSLFGGSE
+1595 SNLFGGSE

-1728 LSPSMSGS
+1728 LSPSMAGG

>member
-1 MAKSDSNKVAHIELL
+1 M
-16 LNGNKARNVLEGLRR
+16 ARNTSTAHVVITMDGKQAVDMIKGLQKQIQATR
-31 GAESLKKELEEL
+31 KELDQMQQAGIGPDDPQYKKKLDEL
-43 KATGLPDD
+43 KAMQ
-51 DKRVKQLTAALKDA
+51 K
-65 TSAVNSAERN
+65 AVNQNRTAYI
-75 LLDLDSIVKNLSSQ
+75 DLDQV
-89 SLKKLEAAAR
+89 
-99 QLKKQMSLTAG
+99 
-110 DDPKLNELI
+110 
-119 KQYQTINEQID
+119 
-130 NITNRWKKQN
+130 
-140 TELNQTEKEL
+140 
-150 LDIKKIIDS
+150 
-159 LDTQSVD
+159 V
-166 VLEKAKSQ
+166 
-174 IKKEYTSVSP
+174 
-184 SDPKM
+184 
-189 KELAAQYKIIDER
+189 
-202 ISDINNGLKRQNT
+202 
-215 ELDSSEKELLDIKKI
+215 
-230 VDTLD
+230 
-235 TQSLKI
+235 
-241 LNQAKAQIEKD
+241 
-252 LNEAIPGSEQ
+252 
-262 MAELSEQYKVI
+262 
-273 KNRISEVSDT
+273 
-283 WKKQEEVIE
+283 
-292 DVEEEL
+292 
-298 LDVNKI
+298 
-304 LKELNKQDL
+304 KELNKTTL
-313 ATLTKAMK
+313 AQLQRSLKECRKQMNNLTADDPRMK
-321 QVRDE
+321 KLIQ
-326 MEHTAANSPKMKELA
+326 
-341 KQYQAL
+341 QYQQI
-347 DDQVSKITGS
+347 DNQIGKITGQ
-357 WKRQDGAIT
+357 WKRQDGAIL
-366 SVMRRLAAY
+366 SVVKRLTAY
-375 VSVYGGFNL
+375 VSVYSSWNFITSQLKG
-384 VTDRLRQIVTGN
+384 IVQRN

-413 ADGVAELSYQISKID
+413 AKGVAELSSEIMKID
-428 TRTSVQALHELA
+428 TRTSVEELHKLA

-468 ALGEELGGSEAIKE
+468 ALGEELGGAEAIKE

-510 LLGQSSTANA
+510 LLGQSTTANA
-520 SYIADFAKRLSGI
+520 DYIADFTRRLAGI
-533 ASQAHITMDEI
+533 GAQAHMSIADIM
-544 LAFGAAADATG
+544 AFGAAADSTG
-555 QEVEVAATAMNLF
+555 QELEVAATAMNLF

-574 HYKTVSQAAGVNE
+574 HYKTVSQAAGVDENL
-587 ETIKN
+587 IKS
-592 LLEMGKTTEAVM
+592 LLEVGKTTEAVM
-604 IVLRGLSEK
+604 LVLRGLSEK
-613 GGLSQLGPIMK
+613 GGLSQLGPLMK

-635 VLANFASNLDM
+635 VLANFASNLDKIDY
-646 VEQALMVSKK
+646 ALMISNK
-656 GFTEATS
+656 GFEEAIS
-663 VTNEYNIKNENAA
+663 VTNEYMIKNENAA
-676 AIMEKMANSWE
+676 AIMEKVANSWDKVFINVKNTQE
-687 KMFVNSQNTGLVKD
+687 LKEVAQEFYDLSLSVQN
-701 MADNFY
+701 
-707 ELSKSLQQSSVWMN
+707 N
-721 SIYAILWGLQKL
+721 SILMTELKVALALVVEAIKQLVAMLPAL
-733 ISTLIAALPVL
+733 IMFFSV
-744 ITLFT
+744 
-749 LKGLVVGI
+749 KGLVQFSLYIKTLAVDLVKMGKDAITAARGI
-757 ARLSAFIKE
+757 TTAGT
-766 ARAAATAMA
+766 AAATTGTAFKGLFTILRSNAFIFVASALAA
-775 VLNTAMKSNVII
+775 VIMRLSQV
-787 SVISLV
+787 
-793 AGLAF
+793 
-798 SLVNLKRELSD
+798 KRELSE
-809 VEKSANDLSDSFR
+809 VEISANDLSDSFR
-822 KFSKDSNAAGIE
+822 KFSKDSHAAGIE
-834 ANTLFGRLKNLKAG
+834 ANTLFSRLKNLKTG
-848 TDERRDLLIK
+848 TSERRDLLIK

-869 LLSEKSTLEEIK
+869 LLTEKSTLDDIK
-881 EAQDAVNASLA
+881 AAQDAVNASLA
-892 QSIAYRSKESAIQRV
+892 KSIAYRAKESAMQRV

-922 QNVYSAAGVGNLGDI
+922 QNVYSAAGVGNLGEV
-937 DAKKLAEL
+937 DAQKLAEL

-951 AGLKWRSAQKQIW
+951 AGVKWSSARNQIW
-964 QDMYGPKG
+964 QDLYGTKG
-972 MSYSLVTENS
+972 VSHSLVTDNK
-982 VFINRMDEAQ
+982 VFIARMDEAQ
-992 RAVNNY
+992 KAVNNY
-998 VANFYNQQ
+998 VAHFYNQQ
-1006 QAIKNINKKYDPV
+1006 QALENINKKYDPI
-1019 IGSYKPKEEEEGPY
+1019 IGDYKPVEEQEGPY
-1033 KITEAEKDSEAK
+1033 KITEAEKESDAK
-1045 RRQREALKYARDEY
+1045 RRQREALKYAREEY
-1059 DAVMA
+1059 EALMA
-1064 AIKVYYSQ
+1064 AIEVYYSQ
-1072 QRQVINDSYLQ
+1072 QRQVINDNYLQ
-1083 QKITTEQREKELT
+1083 QKITAEQREKELT
-1096 DIELRELNTRIE
+1096 NIEMRELKTRIE

-1130 NDIAKTDS
+1130 NDIAKTDA

-1157 LKKFGTGEMDGIW
+1157 LQKFGEGEMDGIW
-1170 SELEK
+1170 SNLEK

-1281 SDQAIFGEEMI
+1281 SDQAIFGEEMV

-1338 LDKEGK
+1338 LDTQDRENQA
-1344 GYEWAVNFRKAEQ
+1344 AVEFRKNEQ

-1486 MARTEE
+1486 MVDTEKE
-1492 TTQAGM
+1492 SQDEMSDVSKEGLESEGDIAKKAGKKTLSEIAKVGLSKISLKKKENKDVTNVVQEGQNAEQTLVQEGAGAIANATMQIGQQVVAAKKTQA
-1498 TATIAQQQ
+1498 A
-1506 AIQKALV
+1506 
-1513 IGGET
+1513 EN
-1518 EMAAAKATIGQTA
+1518 
-1531 LATQQ
+1531 
-1536 VQSATSVSTT
+1536 VSTSASET
-1546 AAETTANVSLGIAGA
+1546 AAEVPLGIAGA

-1576 VAVISALLSAL
+1576 VAVISALLGTL
-1587 LSTAMSKV
+1587 LNTAMSKV
-1595 SSLFGGSE
+1595 SSLFGGAE
-1603 KTTPATTATKLVTG
+1603 KATTPATTATKLVTG
-1617 MLTYDSGNVQSVSAG
+1617 MLTYDSGNVQSVAG
-1632 NGTVSVAADDGHTY
+1632 SGGTVSVAADDGHTY

-1673 SIVGERGPEIV
+1673 AIVGERGPEIV

-1713 GGGRYRAYDNGNVQL
+1713 GGGRYRAHDSGNIQSFAPAQSGNGGG
-1728 LSPSMSGS
+1728 M
-1736 NTGVTNEELAGLLR
+1736 TNEEMAGLLR
-1750 DVTSAISQNAE
+1750 EVSSAISQNAE
-1761 VNQALTKRMGNIRA
+1761 VNAALTRKMSNLKA

-1785 TVDELYFRRERGSDK
+1785 TVDEISFRRDRGSDK
-1800 KINKM
+1800 KINRL

>member
-1 MAKSDSNKVAHIELL
+1 M
-16 LNGNKARNVLEGLRR
+16 ARNTSTAHVVITMDGKQAVDMISGLQKQI
-31 GAESLKKELEEL
+31 KKTRDELEQMQQIGIGPDDPQYKKKLDEL
-43 KATGLPDD
+43 KAMQKAVNQNRTAYINLQDIVD
-51 DKRVKQLTAALKDA
+51 NLNKTTLAQLQRALKECRKQMNNLTA
-65 TSAVNSAERN
+65 
-75 LLDLDSIVKNLSSQ
+75 
-89 SLKKLEAAAR
+89 
-99 QLKKQMSLTAG
+99 
-110 DDPKLNELI
+110 DDPRMKDLI
-119 KQYQTINEQID
+119 RQYQQID
-130 NITNRWKKQN
+130 N
-140 TELNQTEKEL
+140 
-150 LDIKKIIDS
+150 
-159 LDTQSVD
+159 
-166 VLEKAKSQ
+166 Q
-174 IKKEYTSVSP
+174 I
-184 SDPKM
+184 
-189 KELAAQYKIIDER
+189 
-202 ISDINNGLKRQNT
+202 G
-215 ELDSSEKELLDIKKI
+215 
-230 VDTLD
+230 
-235 TQSLKI
+235 
-241 LNQAKAQIEKD
+241 
-252 LNEAIPGSEQ
+252 
-262 MAELSEQYKVI
+262 
-273 KNRISEVSDT
+273 
-283 WKKQEEVIE
+283 
-292 DVEEEL
+292 
-298 LDVNKI
+298 
-304 LKELNKQDL
+304 
-313 ATLTKAMK
+313 
-321 QVRDE
+321 
-326 MEHTAANSPKMKELA
+326 
-341 KQYQAL
+341 
-347 DDQVSKITGS
+347 KITGQ
-357 WKRQDGAIT
+357 WKRQDGAIL
-366 SVMRRLAAY
+366 SVIKRLTAY
-375 VSVYGGFNL
+375 VSVYGGFNF
-384 VTDRLRQIVTGN
+384 ITGQLQNIAKRN

-413 ADGVAELSYQISKID
+413 AKGVAELSGEISKID
-428 TRTSVQALHELA
+428 TRTSVEELHKLA

-468 ALGEELGGSEAIKE
+468 ALGEELGGAEAIKE

-510 LLGQSSTANA
+510 LLGQSTTANA
-520 SYIADFAKRLSGI
+520 DYIADFTRRLAGI
-533 ASQAHITMDEI
+533 GAQAHISIADLM
-544 LAFGAAADATG
+544 AFGAAADSTG
-555 QEVEVAATAMNLF
+555 QELEVAATAMNLF

-574 HYKTVSQAAGVNE
+574 HYKTVSQAAGVDENL
-587 ETIKN
+587 IKS
-592 LLEMGKTTEAVM
+592 LLEVGKTTEAVM
-604 IVLRGLSEK
+604 LVLRGLSEK
-613 GGLSQLGPIMK
+613 GGLSQLGPLMK

-646 VEQALMVSKK
+646 IDQALMISNK
-656 GFTEATS
+656 GFEEAIS
-663 VTNEYNIKNENAA
+663 VTNEYMIKNENAA
-676 AIMEKMANSWE
+676 AIMEKVANSWDKVFINVKNTQE
-687 KMFVNSQNTGLVKD
+687 LKEVAQEFYDLSQSVQNNTLLMTELKIALALVVEVIKQLVAMLPSLIMF
-701 MADNFY
+701 F
-707 ELSKSLQQSSVWMN
+707 
-721 SIYAILWGLQKL
+721 SI
-733 ISTLIAALPVL
+733 
-744 ITLFT
+744 
-749 LKGLVVGI
+749 KGLVQFSLYVKTLAVDLYTMSKNAI
-757 ARLSAFIKE
+757 AAARGVTSAG
-766 ARAAATAMA
+766 AAATATG
-775 VLNTAMKSNVII
+775 TAFSRLTLILRSNVF
-787 SVISLV
+787 LFV
-793 AGLAF
+793 ASAIAALIMRLSQA
-798 SLVNLKRELSD
+798 KKELSE

-937 DAKKLAEL
+937 DAQKLAEL

-951 AGLKWRSAQKQIW
+951 AGMKWRSAQKQIW

-972 MSYSLVTENS
+972 MSHSLVTENS

-998 VANFYNQQ
+998 VAHFYNQQ

-1033 KITEAEKDSEAK
+1033 KITEEEKDAEAK
-1045 RRQREALKYARDEY
+1045 RRQREQLKFARDEY

-1072 QRQVINDSYLQ
+1072 QRQVINDGYLQ

-1170 SELEK
+1170 SDLEK

-1243 LANQAAGEGMK
+1243 LVNQAAGEGMK

-1281 SDQAIFGEEMI
+1281 SDQAIFGEEMV

-1338 LDKEGK
+1338 LDTQDRENQS
-1344 GYEWAVNFRKAEQ
+1344 AVEFRKNEQ

-1486 MARTEE
+1486 MVDTEKE
-1492 TTQAGM
+1492 SQDEMSDVSKEGLESEGDIAKKAGKKTLSEIAKIGLSKISLKKKENKDVTNVVQEGQNAEQTLVQEGAGAIANATMQIGQQVVAAKKTQA
-1498 TATIAQQQ
+1498 A
-1506 AIQKALV
+1506 
-1513 IGGET
+1513 EN
-1518 EMAAAKATIGQTA
+1518 
-1531 LATQQ
+1531 
-1536 VQSATSVSTT
+1536 VSTSASET
-1546 AAETTANVSLGIAGA
+1546 AAEVPLGIASG
-1561 AAKTLGTLGWWGIPL
+1561 AAKTIGNLGWWGIPL
-1576 VAVISALLSAL
+1576 VAVISAVLGAL
-1587 LSTAMSKV
+1587 LNTAMSAV
-1595 SSLFGGSE
+1595 SNLFGGSE

-1646 NAHVAPAL
+1646 NTHVAPAL

-1713 GGGRYRAYDNGNVQL
+1713 GGGRYRAYDSGNVQL
-1728 LSPSMSGS
+1728 LSPSMAGS

>member
-1 MAKSDSNKVAHIELL
+1 M
-16 LNGNKARNVLEGLRR
+16 ARNTSTAHVVITMDGKQAVDMMKGLQRQVQQTR
-31 GAESLKKELEEL
+31 NELDQMQQMGIGPDDPQYKKKLDEL
-43 KATGLPDD
+43 KAMQKAVNQNRTAYINLQDIVD
-51 DKRVKQLTAALKDA
+51 NLNKTTLAQLQRALKECRKQMNNLTA
-65 TSAVNSAERN
+65 
-75 LLDLDSIVKNLSSQ
+75 
-89 SLKKLEAAAR
+89 
-99 QLKKQMSLTAG
+99 
-110 DDPKLNELI
+110 DDPRMKDLI
-119 KQYQTINEQID
+119 RQYQQID
-130 NITNRWKKQN
+130 N
-140 TELNQTEKEL
+140 
-150 LDIKKIIDS
+150 
-159 LDTQSVD
+159 
-166 VLEKAKSQ
+166 Q
-174 IKKEYTSVSP
+174 I
-184 SDPKM
+184 
-189 KELAAQYKIIDER
+189 
-202 ISDINNGLKRQNT
+202 G
-215 ELDSSEKELLDIKKI
+215 
-230 VDTLD
+230 
-235 TQSLKI
+235 
-241 LNQAKAQIEKD
+241 
-252 LNEAIPGSEQ
+252 
-262 MAELSEQYKVI
+262 
-273 KNRISEVSDT
+273 
-283 WKKQEEVIE
+283 
-292 DVEEEL
+292 
-298 LDVNKI
+298 
-304 LKELNKQDL
+304 
-313 ATLTKAMK
+313 
-321 QVRDE
+321 
-326 MEHTAANSPKMKELA
+326 
-341 KQYQAL
+341 
-347 DDQVSKITGS
+347 KITGQ
-357 WKRQDGAIT
+357 WKRQDGAIL
-366 SVMRRLAAY
+366 SVIKRLTAY
-375 VSVYGGFNL
+375 VSVYGGFNF
-384 VTDRLRQIVTGN
+384 ITGQLQNIAQRN

-413 ADGVAELSYQISKID
+413 AKGVAELSGEISKID
-428 TRTSVQALHELA
+428 TRTSVEELHKLA

-510 LLGQSSTANA
+510 LLGQSTTANA
-520 SYIADFAKRLSGI
+520 DYIADFTRRLAGI
-533 ASQAHITMDEI
+533 GAQAHISIADLM
-544 LAFGAAADATG
+544 AFGAAADSTG
-555 QEVEVAATAMNLF
+555 QELEVAATAMNLF

-574 HYKTVSQAAGVNE
+574 HYKTVSQAAGVDENL
-587 ETIKN
+587 IKS
-592 LLEMGKTTEAVM
+592 LLEVGKTTEAVM
-604 IVLRGLSEK
+604 LVLRGLSEK
-613 GGLSQLGPIMK
+613 GGLSQLGPLMK

-646 VEQALMVSKK
+646 IDQALMISNK
-656 GFTEATS
+656 GFEEAIS
-663 VTNEYNIKNENAA
+663 VTNEYMIKNENAA
-676 AIMEKMANSWE
+676 AIMEKVANSWDKVFINVKNTQE
-687 KMFVNSQNTGLVKD
+687 LKEVAQEFYDLSQSVQNNTLLMTELKIALALVVEVIKQLVAMLPSLIMFFSIKGLVQFSAYVKTLAVD
-701 MADNFY
+701 LFTMSKNAVKAAVSVSAAGTAATTTGTAFY
-707 ELSKSLQQSSVWMN
+707 RLIV
-721 SIYAILWGLQKL
+721 ILRSNVFLFVA
-733 ISTLIAALPVL
+733 SAIAAL
-744 ITLFT
+744 IM
-749 LKGLVVGI
+749 
-757 ARLSAFIKE
+757 RLSQAK
-766 ARAAATAMA
+766 
-775 VLNTAMKSNVII
+775 K
-787 SVISLV
+787 
-793 AGLAF
+793 
-798 SLVNLKRELSD
+798 ELSE

-858 INELYGKYIPH
+858 INKLYGDYIPH

-937 DAKKLAEL
+937 DAQKLAEL

-972 MSYSLVTENS
+972 MSHSLVTENS

-998 VANFYNQQ
+998 VAHFYNQQ

-1019 IGSYKPKEEEEGPY
+1019 IGSYKPKEEEEDPY

-1072 QRQVINDSYLQ
+1072 QRQVINDGYLQ

-1281 SDQAIFGEEMI
+1281 SDQAIFGEEMV

-1338 LDKEGK
+1338 LDTQDRENQS
-1344 GYEWAVNFRKAEQ
+1344 AVEFRKNEQ

-1481 LIRAA
+1481 LILAA
-1486 MARTEE
+1486 MVDTEKE
-1492 TTQAGM
+1492 SQDEMSDVSKEGLESEGDIAKKAGKKTLSEIAKIGLSKISLKKKENKDVTNVVQEGQNAEQTLVQEGAGAIANATMQIGQQVVAAKKTQA
-1498 TATIAQQQ
+1498 A
-1506 AIQKALV
+1506 
-1513 IGGET
+1513 EN
-1518 EMAAAKATIGQTA
+1518 
-1531 LATQQ
+1531 
-1536 VQSATSVSTT
+1536 VSTSASET
-1546 AAETTANVSLGIAGA
+1546 AAEVPLGIASG
-1561 AAKTLGTLGWWGIPL
+1561 AAKTIGNLGWWGIPL
-1576 VAVISALLSAL
+1576 VAVISAVLGAL
-1587 LSTAMSKV
+1587 LNTAMSAV
-1595 SSLFGGSE
+1595 SNLFGGSE

-1646 NAHVAPAL
+1646 NTHVAPAL

-1728 LSPSMSGS
+1728 LSPSMAGG

>member
-1 MAKSDSNKVAHIELL
+1 M
-16 LNGNKARNVLEGLRR
+16 ARNTSTAHVVITMDGKQAKDMIAGLQKQIKQTRDELDQMQQI
-31 GAESLKKELEEL
+31 GIGPDDKQYKKKLDEL
-43 KATGLPDD
+43 KAMQKAVNQNKTAYIDL
-51 DKRVKQLTAALKDA
+51 DKIVNELNKTTLVQLQRALK
-65 TSAVNSAERN
+65 ECR
-75 LLDLDSIVKNLSSQ
+75 
-89 SLKKLEAAAR
+89 
-99 QLKKQMSLTAG
+99 KQMNNITA
-110 DDPKLNELI
+110 DDPRMKTLI
-119 KQYQTINEQID
+119 SQYQQID
-130 NITNRWKKQN
+130 N
-140 TELNQTEKEL
+140 
-150 LDIKKIIDS
+150 
-159 LDTQSVD
+159 
-166 VLEKAKSQ
+166 Q
-174 IKKEYTSVSP
+174 I
-184 SDPKM
+184 
-189 KELAAQYKIIDER
+189 
-202 ISDINNGLKRQNT
+202 G
-215 ELDSSEKELLDIKKI
+215 
-230 VDTLD
+230 
-235 TQSLKI
+235 
-241 LNQAKAQIEKD
+241 
-252 LNEAIPGSEQ
+252 
-262 MAELSEQYKVI
+262 
-273 KNRISEVSDT
+273 
-283 WKKQEEVIE
+283 
-292 DVEEEL
+292 
-298 LDVNKI
+298 
-304 LKELNKQDL
+304 
-313 ATLTKAMK
+313 
-321 QVRDE
+321 
-326 MEHTAANSPKMKELA
+326 
-341 KQYQAL
+341 
-347 DDQVSKITGS
+347 KITGQ
-357 WKRQDGAIT
+357 WKRQDGAIL
-366 SVMRRLAAY
+366 SVVKRLTAY
-375 VSVYGGFNL
+375 VSVYGSFNY
-384 VTDRLRQIVTGN
+384 ITGLLQNVLQKN

-413 ADGVAELSYQISKID
+413 AKGVAELSGEISKID
-428 TRTSVQALHELA
+428 TRTSVEELHKLA

-510 LLGQSSTANA
+510 LLGQSTTANA
-520 SYIADFAKRLSGI
+520 DYIADFTRRLAGI
-533 ASQAHITMDEI
+533 GAQAHISIADLM
-544 LAFGAAADATG
+544 AFGAAADSTG
-555 QEVEVAATAMNLF
+555 QELEVAATAMNLF

-574 HYKTVSQAAGVNE
+574 HYKTVSQAAGVDENL
-587 ETIKN
+587 IKS
-592 LLEMGKTTEAVM
+592 LLEVGKTTEAVM
-604 IVLRGLSEK
+604 LVLRGLSEK
-613 GGLSQLGPIMK
+613 GGLSQLGPLMK

-646 VEQALMVSKK
+646 IDQALMISNK
-656 GFTEATS
+656 GFEEAIS
-663 VTNEYNIKNENAA
+663 VTNEYMIKNENAA
-676 AIMEKMANSWE
+676 AIMEKVANSWDKVFINVKNTQE
-687 KMFVNSQNTGLVKD
+687 LKEVAQEFYDLSQSVQNNTLLMTELKIALALVVEVIKQLVAMLPSLIMF
-701 MADNFY
+701 F
-707 ELSKSLQQSSVWMN
+707 
-721 SIYAILWGLQKL
+721 SI
-733 ISTLIAALPVL
+733 
-744 ITLFT
+744 
-749 LKGLVVGI
+749 KGLVQFSLYVKTLAVDLYTMSKNAI
-757 ARLSAFIKE
+757 AAARGVTSAG
-766 ARAAATAMA
+766 AAATATG
-775 VLNTAMKSNVII
+775 TAFSRLTLILRSNVF
-787 SVISLV
+787 LFV
-793 AGLAF
+793 ASAIAALIMRLSQA
-798 SLVNLKRELSD
+798 KKELSE

-922 QNVYSAAGVGNLGDI
+922 QNVYSAAGIGNLGDI
-937 DAKKLAEL
+937 DAQKLAEL

-972 MSYSLVTENS
+972 MSHSLVTENS

-998 VANFYNQQ
+998 VAHFYNQQ
-1006 QAIKNINKKYDPV
+1006 QALKNINKKYDPV

-1281 SDQAIFGEEMI
+1281 SDQAIFGEEMV

-1364 GMVLDTEVEMY
+1364 DMAIDMEVEMY

-1452 EAFENFVKEMGNLTK
+1452 EAFEDFVKEMGNLTK

-1486 MARTEE
+1486 MAKTEKDTQE
-1492 TTQAGM
+1492 EMSDASKEGMESEGDIAKKAGKKTLSEIAKVGLSKISLKKKENKDVTNVVQEGQNAEQTLVQEGAGDIANATMQIGQQVVAAKKTQA
-1498 TATIAQQQ
+1498 A
-1506 AIQKALV
+1506 
-1513 IGGET
+1513 EN
-1518 EMAAAKATIGQTA
+1518 
-1531 LATQQ
+1531 
-1536 VQSATSVSTT
+1536 VSTSASET
-1546 AAETTANVSLGIAGA
+1546 AAEVPLGIASG
-1561 AAKTLGTLGWWGIPL
+1561 AAKTIGNLGWWGIPL
-1576 VAVISALLSAL
+1576 VAVISAVLGAL
-1587 LSTAMSKV
+1587 LNTAMSAV
-1595 SSLFGGSE
+1595 SNLFGGSE

-1728 LSPSMSGS
+1728 LSPSMTGS
-1736 NTGVTNEELAGLLR
+1736 NTGITNEELAGLLR

>member
-1 MAKSDSNKVAHIELL
+1 M
-16 LNGNKARNVLEGLRR
+16 ARNTSTAHVVITMDGKQAVDMMKGLQRQVQQTR
-31 GAESLKKELEEL
+31 NELDQMQQMGIGPDDPQYKKKLDEL
-43 KATGLPDD
+43 KAMQKAVNQNRTAYINLQDIVD
-51 DKRVKQLTAALKDA
+51 NLNKTTLAQLQRALKECRKQMNNLTA
-65 TSAVNSAERN
+65 
-75 LLDLDSIVKNLSSQ
+75 
-89 SLKKLEAAAR
+89 
-99 QLKKQMSLTAG
+99 
-110 DDPKLNELI
+110 DDPRMKDLI
-119 KQYQTINEQID
+119 RQYQQID
-130 NITNRWKKQN
+130 N
-140 TELNQTEKEL
+140 
-150 LDIKKIIDS
+150 
-159 LDTQSVD
+159 
-166 VLEKAKSQ
+166 Q
-174 IKKEYTSVSP
+174 I
-184 SDPKM
+184 
-189 KELAAQYKIIDER
+189 
-202 ISDINNGLKRQNT
+202 G
-215 ELDSSEKELLDIKKI
+215 
-230 VDTLD
+230 
-235 TQSLKI
+235 
-241 LNQAKAQIEKD
+241 
-252 LNEAIPGSEQ
+252 
-262 MAELSEQYKVI
+262 
-273 KNRISEVSDT
+273 
-283 WKKQEEVIE
+283 
-292 DVEEEL
+292 
-298 LDVNKI
+298 
-304 LKELNKQDL
+304 
-313 ATLTKAMK
+313 
-321 QVRDE
+321 
-326 MEHTAANSPKMKELA
+326 
-341 KQYQAL
+341 
-347 DDQVSKITGS
+347 KITGQ
-357 WKRQDGAIT
+357 WKRQDGAIL
-366 SVMRRLAAY
+366 SVIKRLTAY
-375 VSVYGGFNL
+375 VSVYGGFNF
-384 VTDRLRQIVTGN
+384 ITGQLQNIAQRN

-413 ADGVAELSYQISKID
+413 AKGVAELSGEISKID
-428 TRTSVQALHELA
+428 TRTSVEELHKLA

-510 LLGQSSTANA
+510 LLGQSTTANA
-520 SYIADFAKRLSGI
+520 DYIADFTRRLAGI
-533 ASQAHITMDEI
+533 GAQAHISIADLM
-544 LAFGAAADATG
+544 AFGAAADSTG
-555 QEVEVAATAMNLF
+555 QELEVAATAMNLF

-574 HYKTVSQAAGVNE
+574 HYKTVSQAAGVDENL
-587 ETIKN
+587 IKS
-592 LLEMGKTTEAVM
+592 LLEVGKTTEAVM
-604 IVLRGLSEK
+604 LVLRGLSEK
-613 GGLSQLGPIMK
+613 GGLSQLGPLMK

-646 VEQALMVSKK
+646 IDQALMISNK
-656 GFTEATS
+656 GFEEAIS
-663 VTNEYNIKNENAA
+663 VTNEYMIKNENAA
-676 AIMEKMANSWE
+676 AIMEKVANSWDKVFINVKNTQE
-687 KMFVNSQNTGLVKD
+687 LKEVAQEFYDLSQSVQNNTLLMTELKIALALVVEVIKQLVAMLPSLIMFFSIKGLVQFSAYVKTLAVD
-701 MADNFY
+701 LFTMSKNAVKAAVSVSAAGTAATTTGTAFY
-707 ELSKSLQQSSVWMN
+707 RLIV
-721 SIYAILWGLQKL
+721 ILRSNVFLFVA
-733 ISTLIAALPVL
+733 SAIAAL
-744 ITLFT
+744 IM
-749 LKGLVVGI
+749 
-757 ARLSAFIKE
+757 RLSQAK
-766 ARAAATAMA
+766 
-775 VLNTAMKSNVII
+775 K
-787 SVISLV
+787 
-793 AGLAF
+793 
-798 SLVNLKRELSD
+798 ELSE

-858 INELYGKYIPH
+858 INKLYGDYIPH

-937 DAKKLAEL
+937 DAQKLAEL

-972 MSYSLVTENS
+972 MSHSLVTENS

-998 VANFYNQQ
+998 VAHFYNQQ

-1281 SDQAIFGEEMI
+1281 SDQAIFGEEMV

-1338 LDKEGK
+1338 LDTQDRENQS
-1344 GYEWAVNFRKAEQ
+1344 AVEFRKNEQ

-1486 MARTEE
+1486 MVDTEKE
-1492 TTQAGM
+1492 SQDEMSDVSKEGLESEGDIAKKAGKKTLSEIAKIGLSKISLKKKENKDVTNVVQEGQNAEQTLVQEGAGAIANATMQIGQQVVAAKKTQA
-1498 TATIAQQQ
+1498 A
-1506 AIQKALV
+1506 
-1513 IGGET
+1513 EN
-1518 EMAAAKATIGQTA
+1518 
-1531 LATQQ
+1531 
-1536 VQSATSVSTT
+1536 VSTSASET
-1546 AAETTANVSLGIAGA
+1546 AAEVPLGIASG
-1561 AAKTLGTLGWWGIPL
+1561 AAKTIGNLGWWGIPL
-1576 VAVISALLSAL
+1576 VAVISAVLGAL
-1587 LSTAMSKV
+1587 LNTAMSAV
-1595 SSLFGGSE
+1595 SNLFGGSE

-1654 PAGVGVVNSPLAT
+1654 PAGVVVVNSPLAT

-1728 LSPSMSGS
+1728 LSPSMAGG

>member
-1 MAKSDSNKVAHIELL
+1 M
-16 LNGNKARNVLEGLRR
+16 ARNTSTAHVVITMDGKQAKDMIAGLQKQIKQTRDELDQMQQI
-31 GAESLKKELEEL
+31 GIGPDDKQYKKKLDEL
-43 KATGLPDD
+43 KAMQKAVNQNNTAYIDL
-51 DKRVKQLTAALKDA
+51 DKIVNELNKTTLVQLQRALK
-65 TSAVNSAERN
+65 ECR
-75 LLDLDSIVKNLSSQ
+75 
-89 SLKKLEAAAR
+89 
-99 QLKKQMSLTAG
+99 KQMNNITA
-110 DDPKLNELI
+110 DDPRMKTLI
-119 KQYQTINEQID
+119 SQYQQID
-130 NITNRWKKQN
+130 N
-140 TELNQTEKEL
+140 
-150 LDIKKIIDS
+150 
-159 LDTQSVD
+159 
-166 VLEKAKSQ
+166 Q
-174 IKKEYTSVSP
+174 I
-184 SDPKM
+184 
-189 KELAAQYKIIDER
+189 
-202 ISDINNGLKRQNT
+202 G
-215 ELDSSEKELLDIKKI
+215 
-230 VDTLD
+230 
-235 TQSLKI
+235 
-241 LNQAKAQIEKD
+241 
-252 LNEAIPGSEQ
+252 
-262 MAELSEQYKVI
+262 
-273 KNRISEVSDT
+273 
-283 WKKQEEVIE
+283 
-292 DVEEEL
+292 
-298 LDVNKI
+298 
-304 LKELNKQDL
+304 
-313 ATLTKAMK
+313 
-321 QVRDE
+321 
-326 MEHTAANSPKMKELA
+326 
-341 KQYQAL
+341 
-347 DDQVSKITGS
+347 KITGQ
-357 WKRQDGAIT
+357 WKRQDGAIL
-366 SVMRRLAAY
+366 SVVKRLTAY
-375 VSVYGGFNL
+375 VSVYGSFNY
-384 VTDRLRQIVTGN
+384 ITGLMQNVLQKN

-413 ADGVAELSYQISKID
+413 AKGVAELSGEISKID
-428 TRTSVQALHELA
+428 TRTSVEELHKLA

-510 LLGQSSTANA
+510 LLGQSTTANA
-520 SYIADFAKRLSGI
+520 DYIADFTRRLAGI
-533 ASQAHITMDEI
+533 GAQAHISIADLM
-544 LAFGAAADATG
+544 AFGAAADSTG
-555 QEVEVAATAMNLF
+555 QELEVAATAMNLF

-574 HYKTVSQAAGVNE
+574 HYKTVSQAAGVDENL
-587 ETIKN
+587 IKS
-592 LLEMGKTTEAVM
+592 LLEVGKTTEAVM
-604 IVLRGLSEK
+604 LVLRGLSEK
-613 GGLSQLGPIMK
+613 GGLSQLGPLMK

-646 VEQALMVSKK
+646 IDQALMISNK
-656 GFTEATS
+656 GFDEAIS
-663 VTNEYNIKNENAA
+663 VTNEYMIKNENAA
-676 AIMEKMANSWE
+676 AIMEKVANSWDKVFINVKNTQE
-687 KMFVNSQNTGLVKD
+687 LKEVAQEFYDLSQSVQNNTLLMTELKIALALVMEVIKQLVS
-701 MADNFY
+701 M
-707 ELSKSLQQSSVWMN
+707 
-721 SIYAILWGLQKL
+721 I
-733 ISTLIAALPVL
+733 PVL
-744 ITLFT
+744 IMAFS
-749 LKGLVVGI
+749 LKGIVQFSLYIKTLAVDLYTMSKNAI
-757 ARLSAFIKE
+757 AAARGVTSAG
-766 ARAAATAMA
+766 AAATATG
-775 VLNTAMKSNVII
+775 TAFSRLTLILKSNVFIF
-787 SVISLV
+787 V
-793 AGLAF
+793 ASAIAALIMRLSQA
-798 SLVNLKRELSD
+798 KKELSD

-834 ANTLFGRLKNLKAG
+834 ANTLFGRLKNLKEG
-848 TDERRDLLIK
+848 TTERRDLIIK
-858 INELYGKYIPH
+858 INDLYGKYIPH
-869 LLSEKSTLEEIK
+869 LLREKATLEEIK

-907 GEQYTSKLADQISDL
+907 GEQYTSKLAEQISDL

-937 DAKKLAEL
+937 DAQKLAEL

-972 MSYSLVTENS
+972 MSHSLVTENS

-998 VANFYNQQ
+998 VAHFYNQQ

-1033 KITEAEKDSEAK
+1033 KITEAEKDAEAK

-1059 DAVMA
+1059 DAVMS

-1281 SDQAIFGEEMI
+1281 SDQAIFGEEMV

-1338 LDKEGK
+1338 LDTQDRENQA
-1344 GYEWAVNFRKAEQ
+1344 AVEFRKNEQ

-1486 MARTEE
+1486 MVDTEKE
-1492 TTQAGM
+1492 SQDEMSDVSKEGLESEGDIAKKAGKKTLSEIAKIGLSKISLKKKENKDVTNVVQEGQNAEQTLVQEGAGAIANATMQIGQQVVAAKKTQA
-1498 TATIAQQQ
+1498 A
-1506 AIQKALV
+1506 
-1513 IGGET
+1513 EN
-1518 EMAAAKATIGQTA
+1518 
-1531 LATQQ
+1531 
-1536 VQSATSVSTT
+1536 VSTSASET
-1546 AAETTANVSLGIAGA
+1546 AAEVPLGIASG
-1561 AAKTLGTLGWWGIPL
+1561 AAKTIGNLGWWGIPL
-1576 VAVISALLSAL
+1576 VAVISAVLGAL
-1587 LSTAMSKV
+1587 LNTAMSAV
-1595 SSLFGGSE
+1595 SNLFGGSE

-1704 ISYDKHFSN
+1704 ISYDKRFSN
-1713 GGGRYRAYDNGNVQL
+1713 GGGRYRAYDSGNVQL
-1728 LSPSMSGS
+1728 LSPSMTGS

>member
-1 MAKSDSNKVAHIELL
+1 M
-16 LNGNKARNVLEGLRR
+16 ARNTSTAHVVITMDGKQAVDMMKGLQRQVQQTR
-31 GAESLKKELEEL
+31 NELDQMQQMGIGPDDPQYKKKLDEL
-43 KATGLPDD
+43 KAMQKAVNQNRTAYINLQDIVD
-51 DKRVKQLTAALKDA
+51 NLNKTTLAQLQRALKECRKQMNNLTA
-65 TSAVNSAERN
+65 
-75 LLDLDSIVKNLSSQ
+75 
-89 SLKKLEAAAR
+89 
-99 QLKKQMSLTAG
+99 
-110 DDPKLNELI
+110 DDPRMEKLI
-119 KQYQTINEQID
+119 RQYQQID
-130 NITNRWKKQN
+130 
-140 TELNQTEKEL
+140 
-150 LDIKKIIDS
+150 D
-159 LDTQSVD
+159 
-166 VLEKAKSQ
+166 Q
-174 IKKEYTSVSP
+174 I
-184 SDPKM
+184 
-189 KELAAQYKIIDER
+189 
-202 ISDINNGLKRQNT
+202 G
-215 ELDSSEKELLDIKKI
+215 
-230 VDTLD
+230 
-235 TQSLKI
+235 
-241 LNQAKAQIEKD
+241 
-252 LNEAIPGSEQ
+252 
-262 MAELSEQYKVI
+262 
-273 KNRISEVSDT
+273 
-283 WKKQEEVIE
+283 
-292 DVEEEL
+292 
-298 LDVNKI
+298 
-304 LKELNKQDL
+304 
-313 ATLTKAMK
+313 
-321 QVRDE
+321 
-326 MEHTAANSPKMKELA
+326 
-341 KQYQAL
+341 
-347 DDQVSKITGS
+347 KITGQ
-357 WKRQDGAIT
+357 WKRQDGAIL
-366 SVMRRLAAY
+366 SVIKRLTAY
-375 VSVYGGFNL
+375 VSVYGGFNF
-384 VTDRLRQIVTGN
+384 ITGQLQSIAKRN

-413 ADGVAELSYQISKID
+413 AKGVAELSGEISKID
-428 TRTSVQALHELA
+428 TRTSVEELHKLA

-510 LLGQSSTANA
+510 LLGQSTTANA
-520 SYIADFAKRLSGI
+520 DYIADFTRRLSGI
-533 ASQAHITMDEI
+533 GVQAHMSIADIM
-544 LAFGAAADATG
+544 AFGAAADSTG
-555 QEVEVAATAMNLF
+555 QELEVAATAMNLF

-574 HYKTVSQAAGVNE
+574 HYKTVAQAAGVDE
-587 ETIKN
+587 DLVKS
-592 LLEMGKTTEAVM
+592 LLEVGKTTEAVM
-604 IVLRGLSEK
+604 LVLRGLSEK
-613 GGLSQLGPIMK
+613 GGLSQLGPLMK

-635 VLANFASNLDM
+635 VLSNFASNIDM
-646 VEQALMVSKK
+646 IEQALMISNK
-656 GFTEATS
+656 GFKEAIS
-663 VTNEYNIKNENAA
+663 VTNEYAIKNENAA
-676 AIMEKMANSWE
+676 AIMEKMANSWDKVFINVKNTKE
-687 KMFVNSQNTGLVKD
+687 LKDVAQEFYDLSLSVQNNTLLMTELKIALALVVEVIKQLVAMLPSLIMF
-701 MADNFY
+701 F
-707 ELSKSLQQSSVWMN
+707 SV
-721 SIYAILWGLQKL
+721 
-733 ISTLIAALPVL
+733 
-744 ITLFT
+744 
-749 LKGLVVGI
+749 KGLVQFSLYVKTLAVDLYTMSKNAI
-757 ARLSAFIKE
+757 TAARGVTTAG
-766 ARAAATAMA
+766 AAATATG
-775 VLNTAMKSNVII
+775 TAFSRLSLILRSNVF
-787 SVISLV
+787 LFV
-793 AGLAF
+793 ASAIAALIMRLSQA
-798 SLVNLKRELSD
+798 KRELSE
-809 VEKSANDLSDSFR
+809 VEKSANDLSEGFR
-822 KFSKDSNAAGIE
+822 KFSKESNAAGIE

-892 QSIAYRSKESAIQRV
+892 QSIAYRSKESAMQRV

-937 DAKKLAEL
+937 DAQKLAEL

-972 MSYSLVTENS
+972 MSHSLVTENS

-992 RAVNNY
+992 RAINNY
-998 VANFYNQQ
+998 VAHFYNQQ
-1006 QAIKNINKKYDPV
+1006 QALKNINKKYDPV
-1019 IGSYKPKEEEEGPY
+1019 IGSYKPVEDQEGPY
-1033 KITEAEKDSEAK
+1033 KITEAEKDSEVK

-1096 DIELRELNTRIE
+1096 DIEIRELNTRIE

-1130 NDIAKTDS
+1130 SDIAKTDS

-1220 QYEEMAKEGMEG
+1220 QYEDVAKEGMEG
-1232 ASGEMLLGLKK
+1232 ASAEMLLGLKK

-1259 SKQLYTI
+1259 SKQLYSI
-1266 DINTEEGQAA
+1266 DINTDQGQTM

-1338 LDKEGK
+1338 LDKQDRENQSDV
-1344 GYEWAVNFRKAEQ
+1344 EFRKNEQ
-1357 DIGLATP
+1357 DIGLATS
-1364 GMVLDTEVEMY
+1364 GMVLDTEVEKY

-1385 YDYLATHGYD
+1385 YEYLATHGYD
-1395 VEEQRMVVEQAAS
+1395 VEEQRMVLEQAAS
-1408 DLSEKMVEQVKNRL
+1408 DLSDKMVEQVKNRL

-1452 EAFENFVKEMGNLTK
+1452 EAFEDFVKQMGNLTK
-1467 ELIMNWVKEKIEHA
+1467 ELIMNWVKEKVEHA

-1486 MARTEE
+1486 MARTEK

-1498 TATIAQQQ
+1498 TATIAQEQG
-1506 AIQKALV
+1506 IQKSLI

-1518 EMAAAKATIGQTA
+1518 EMAAAKASIGQQA

-1536 VQSATSVSTT
+1536 AQAAQNVSTT
-1546 AAETTANVSLGIAGA
+1546 ASETTANVSLGIAGA

-1576 VAVISALLSAL
+1576 VAVISALLGAL
-1587 LSTAMSKV
+1587 LNTAMSKV

-1603 KTTPATTATKLVTG
+1603 KATTATTATKLVTG
-1617 MLTYDSGNVQSVSAG
+1617 MLTYDSGNVQSVASG
-1632 NGTVSVAADDGHTY
+1632 SSTVNVAADDGHTY

-1654 PAGVGVVNSPLAT
+1654 PAGVGIVNSPLAT

-1713 GGGRYRAYDNGNVQL
+1713 GGGRYRAHDSGNVQS
-1728 LSPSMSGS
+1728 LSTAMPGS
-1736 NTGVTNEELAGLLR
+1736 NGGMTNEELAGLLR
-1750 DVTSAISQNAE
+1750 EVSSAISQNSE
-1761 VNQALTKRMGNIRA
+1761 VNMALTKRMGNIRA

-1785 TVDELYFRRERGSDK
+1785 TVDEIYFRRERGSDK
-1800 KINKM
+1800 KINTM

>member
-1 MAKSDSNKVAHIELL
+1 M
-16 LNGNKARNVLEGLRR
+16 ARNTSTAHVVITMDGKQAVDMMKGLQRQVQQTR
-31 GAESLKKELEEL
+31 NELDQMQQMGIGPDDPQYKKKLDEL
-43 KATGLPDD
+43 KAMQKAVNQNRTAYINLQDIVD
-51 DKRVKQLTAALKDA
+51 NLNKTTLAQLQRALKECRKQMNNLTA
-65 TSAVNSAERN
+65 
-75 LLDLDSIVKNLSSQ
+75 
-89 SLKKLEAAAR
+89 
-99 QLKKQMSLTAG
+99 
-110 DDPKLNELI
+110 DDPRMKDLI
-119 KQYQTINEQID
+119 RQYQQID
-130 NITNRWKKQN
+130 N
-140 TELNQTEKEL
+140 
-150 LDIKKIIDS
+150 
-159 LDTQSVD
+159 
-166 VLEKAKSQ
+166 Q
-174 IKKEYTSVSP
+174 I
-184 SDPKM
+184 
-189 KELAAQYKIIDER
+189 
-202 ISDINNGLKRQNT
+202 G
-215 ELDSSEKELLDIKKI
+215 
-230 VDTLD
+230 
-235 TQSLKI
+235 
-241 LNQAKAQIEKD
+241 
-252 LNEAIPGSEQ
+252 
-262 MAELSEQYKVI
+262 
-273 KNRISEVSDT
+273 
-283 WKKQEEVIE
+283 
-292 DVEEEL
+292 
-298 LDVNKI
+298 
-304 LKELNKQDL
+304 
-313 ATLTKAMK
+313 
-321 QVRDE
+321 
-326 MEHTAANSPKMKELA
+326 
-341 KQYQAL
+341 
-347 DDQVSKITGS
+347 KITGQ
-357 WKRQDGAIT
+357 WKRQDGAIL
-366 SVMRRLAAY
+366 SVIKRLTAY
-375 VSVYGGFNL
+375 VSVYGGFNF
-384 VTDRLRQIVTGN
+384 ITGQLQNIAQRN

-413 ADGVAELSYQISKID
+413 AKGVAELSGEISKID
-428 TRTSVQALHELA
+428 TRTSVEELHKLA

-510 LLGQSSTANA
+510 LLGQSTTANA
-520 SYIADFAKRLSGI
+520 DYIADFTRRLAGI
-533 ASQAHITMDEI
+533 GAQAHISIADLM
-544 LAFGAAADATG
+544 AFGAAADSTG
-555 QEVEVAATAMNLF
+555 QELEVAATAMNLF

-574 HYKTVSQAAGVNE
+574 HYKTVSQAAGVDENL
-587 ETIKN
+587 IKS
-592 LLEMGKTTEAVM
+592 LLEVGKTTEAVM
-604 IVLRGLSEK
+604 LVLRGLSEK
-613 GGLSQLGPIMK
+613 GGLSQLGPLMK

-646 VEQALMVSKK
+646 IDQALMISNK
-656 GFTEATS
+656 GFEEAIS
-663 VTNEYNIKNENAA
+663 VTNEYMIKNENAA
-676 AIMEKMANSWE
+676 AIMEKVANSWDKVFINVKNTQE
-687 KMFVNSQNTGLVKD
+687 LKEVAQEFYDLSQSVQNNTLLMTELKIALALVVEVIKQLVAMLPSLIMFFSIKGLVQFSAYVKTLAVD
-701 MADNFY
+701 LFTMSKNAVKAAVSVSAAGTAATTTGTAFY
-707 ELSKSLQQSSVWMN
+707 RLIV
-721 SIYAILWGLQKL
+721 ILRSNVFLFVA
-733 ISTLIAALPVL
+733 SAIAAL
-744 ITLFT
+744 IM
-749 LKGLVVGI
+749 
-757 ARLSAFIKE
+757 RLSQAK
-766 ARAAATAMA
+766 
-775 VLNTAMKSNVII
+775 K
-787 SVISLV
+787 
-793 AGLAF
+793 
-798 SLVNLKRELSD
+798 ELSE

-858 INELYGKYIPH
+858 INKLYGDYIPH

-937 DAKKLAEL
+937 DAQKLAEL

-972 MSYSLVTENS
+972 MSHSLVTENS

-998 VANFYNQQ
+998 VAHFYNQQ

-1281 SDQAIFGEEMI
+1281 SDQAIFGEEMV

-1338 LDKEGK
+1338 LDTQDRENQS
-1344 GYEWAVNFRKAEQ
+1344 AVEFRKNEQ

-1486 MARTEE
+1486 MVDTEKE
-1492 TTQAGM
+1492 SQDEMSDVSKEGLESEGDIAKKAGKKTLSEIAKIGLSKISLKKKENKDVTNVVQEGQNAEQTLVQEGAGAIANATMQIGQQVVAAKKTQA
-1498 TATIAQQQ
+1498 A
-1506 AIQKALV
+1506 
-1513 IGGET
+1513 EN
-1518 EMAAAKATIGQTA
+1518 
-1531 LATQQ
+1531 
-1536 VQSATSVSTT
+1536 VSTSASET
-1546 AAETTANVSLGIAGA
+1546 AAEVPLGIASG
-1561 AAKTLGTLGWWGIPL
+1561 AAKTIGNLGWWGIPL
-1576 VAVISALLSAL
+1576 VAVISAVLGAL
-1587 LSTAMSKV
+1587 LNTAMSAV
-1595 SSLFGGSE
+1595 SNLFGGSE

-1728 LSPSMSGS
+1728 LSPSMAGG

>member
-1 MAKSDSNKVAHIELL
+1 M
-16 LNGNKARNVLEGLRR
+16 ARNTSTAHVVITMDGKQAVDMMKGLQRQVQQTR
-31 GAESLKKELEEL
+31 NELDQMQQMGIAPDDPQYKKKLDEL
-43 KATGLPDD
+43 KAMQKAVNQNRTAYINLQDIVD
-51 DKRVKQLTAALKDA
+51 NLNKTTLAQLQRALKECRKQMNNLTA
-65 TSAVNSAERN
+65 
-75 LLDLDSIVKNLSSQ
+75 
-89 SLKKLEAAAR
+89 
-99 QLKKQMSLTAG
+99 
-110 DDPKLNELI
+110 DDPRMEKLI
-119 KQYQTINEQID
+119 RQYQQID
-130 NITNRWKKQN
+130 
-140 TELNQTEKEL
+140 
-150 LDIKKIIDS
+150 D
-159 LDTQSVD
+159 
-166 VLEKAKSQ
+166 Q
-174 IKKEYTSVSP
+174 I
-184 SDPKM
+184 
-189 KELAAQYKIIDER
+189 
-202 ISDINNGLKRQNT
+202 G
-215 ELDSSEKELLDIKKI
+215 
-230 VDTLD
+230 
-235 TQSLKI
+235 
-241 LNQAKAQIEKD
+241 
-252 LNEAIPGSEQ
+252 
-262 MAELSEQYKVI
+262 
-273 KNRISEVSDT
+273 
-283 WKKQEEVIE
+283 
-292 DVEEEL
+292 
-298 LDVNKI
+298 
-304 LKELNKQDL
+304 
-313 ATLTKAMK
+313 
-321 QVRDE
+321 
-326 MEHTAANSPKMKELA
+326 
-341 KQYQAL
+341 
-347 DDQVSKITGS
+347 KITGQ
-357 WKRQDGAIT
+357 WKRQDGAIL
-366 SVMRRLAAY
+366 SVIKRLTAY
-375 VSVYGGFNL
+375 VSVYGGFNF
-384 VTDRLRQIVTGN
+384 ITGQLQSIAKRN

-413 ADGVAELSYQISKID
+413 AKGVAELSGEISKID
-428 TRTSVQALHELA
+428 TRTSVEELHKLA

-453 EGVAG
+453 EGVVG
-458 FVRAADKISV
+458 FIRAADKISV

-510 LLGQSSTANA
+510 LLGQSTTANA
-520 SYIADFAKRLSGI
+520 DYIADFTRRLSGI
-533 ASQAHITMDEI
+533 GVQAHMSIADIM
-544 LAFGAAADATG
+544 AFGAAADSTG
-555 QEVEVAATAMNLF
+555 QELEVAATAMNLF

-574 HYKTVSQAAGVNE
+574 HYKTVAQAAGVDE
-587 ETIKN
+587 DLVKN
-592 LLEMGKTTEAVM
+592 LLEVGKTTEAVM
-604 IVLRGLSEK
+604 LVLRGLSEK
-613 GGLSQLGPIMK
+613 GGLSQLGPLMK

-635 VLANFASNLDM
+635 VLSNFASNIDM
-646 VEQALMVSKK
+646 IEQALMISNK
-656 GFTEATS
+656 GFKEAIS
-663 VTNEYNIKNENAA
+663 VTNEYAIKNENAA
-676 AIMEKMANSWE
+676 AIMEKMANSWDKVFINVKNTKE
-687 KMFVNSQNTGLVKD
+687 LKDVAQEFYDLSLSVQNNTLLMTELKIALALVVEVIKQLVAMLPSLIMF
-701 MADNFY
+701 F
-707 ELSKSLQQSSVWMN
+707 SV
-721 SIYAILWGLQKL
+721 
-733 ISTLIAALPVL
+733 
-744 ITLFT
+744 
-749 LKGLVVGI
+749 KGLVQFSLYVKTLAVDLYTMSKNAI
-757 ARLSAFIKE
+757 TAARGVTTAG
-766 ARAAATAMA
+766 AAATATG
-775 VLNTAMKSNVII
+775 TAFSRLSLILRSNVF
-787 SVISLV
+787 LFV
-793 AGLAF
+793 ASAIAALIMRLSQA
-798 SLVNLKRELSD
+798 KRELSE
-809 VEKSANDLSDSFR
+809 VEKSANDLSEGFR
-822 KFSKDSNAAGIE
+822 KFSKESNAAGIE

-892 QSIAYRSKESAIQRV
+892 QSIAYRSKESAMQRV

-937 DAKKLAEL
+937 DAQKLAEL

-972 MSYSLVTENS
+972 MSHSLVTENS

-998 VANFYNQQ
+998 VAHFYNQQ

-1096 DIELRELNTRIE
+1096 DIEIRELNTRIE

-1130 NDIAKTDS
+1130 SDIAKTDS

-1220 QYEEMAKEGMEG
+1220 QYEDVAKEGMED
-1232 ASGEMLLGLKK
+1232 ASAEMLLGLKK
-1243 LANQAAGEGMK
+1243 LVNQAAGEGMK

-1281 SDQAIFGEEMI
+1281 SDQAIFGEEMV

-1338 LDKEGK
+1338 LDTQDRENQS
-1344 GYEWAVNFRKAEQ
+1344 AVEFRKNEQ

-1486 MARTEE
+1486 MVDTEKE
-1492 TTQAGM
+1492 SQDEMSDVSKEGLESEGDIAKKAGKKTLSEIAKVGLSKISLKKKENKDVTNVVQEGQNAEQTLVQEGAGAIANATMQIGQQVVAAKKTQA
-1498 TATIAQQQ
+1498 A
-1506 AIQKALV
+1506 
-1513 IGGET
+1513 EN
-1518 EMAAAKATIGQTA
+1518 
-1531 LATQQ
+1531 
-1536 VQSATSVSTT
+1536 VSTSASET
-1546 AAETTANVSLGIAGA
+1546 AAEVPLGIASG
-1561 AAKTLGTLGWWGIPL
+1561 AAKTIGNLGWWGIPL
-1576 VAVISALLSAL
+1576 VAVISAVLGAL
-1587 LSTAMSKV
+1587 LNMAMSSV
-1595 SSLFGGSE
+1595 SNLFGGSE

-1617 MLTYDSGNVQSVSAG
+1617 MLTYDSGNVQSVASG
-1632 NGTVSVAADDGHTY
+1632 RSTVNVAADDGHTY

-1654 PAGVGVVNSPLAT
+1654 PAGVGIVNSPLAT

-1713 GGGRYRAYDNGNVQL
+1713 GGGRYRAHDSGNVQS
-1728 LSPSMSGS
+1728 LSTAMPGS
-1736 NTGVTNEELAGLLR
+1736 NGGMTNEELAGLLR
-1750 DVTSAISQNAE
+1750 EVSSAISQNSE
-1761 VNQALTKRMGNIRA
+1761 VNMALTKRMGNIRA

-1785 TVDELYFRRERGSDK
+1785 TVDEIYFRRERGSDK
-1800 KINKM
+1800 KINTM

>member
-1 MAKSDSNKVAHIELL
+1 M
-16 LNGNKARNVLEGLRR
+16 ARNTSTAHVVITMDGKQAKDMIAGLQKQIKQTRDELDQMQQI
-31 GAESLKKELEEL
+31 GIGPDDKQYKKKLDEL
-43 KATGLPDD
+43 KAMQKAVNQNKTAYIDL
-51 DKRVKQLTAALKDA
+51 DKIVNELNKTTLVQLQRALK
-65 TSAVNSAERN
+65 ECR
-75 LLDLDSIVKNLSSQ
+75 
-89 SLKKLEAAAR
+89 
-99 QLKKQMSLTAG
+99 KQMNNITA
-110 DDPKLNELI
+110 DDPRMKTLI
-119 KQYQTINEQID
+119 SQYQQID
-130 NITNRWKKQN
+130 N
-140 TELNQTEKEL
+140 
-150 LDIKKIIDS
+150 
-159 LDTQSVD
+159 
-166 VLEKAKSQ
+166 Q
-174 IKKEYTSVSP
+174 I
-184 SDPKM
+184 
-189 KELAAQYKIIDER
+189 
-202 ISDINNGLKRQNT
+202 G
-215 ELDSSEKELLDIKKI
+215 
-230 VDTLD
+230 
-235 TQSLKI
+235 
-241 LNQAKAQIEKD
+241 
-252 LNEAIPGSEQ
+252 
-262 MAELSEQYKVI
+262 
-273 KNRISEVSDT
+273 
-283 WKKQEEVIE
+283 
-292 DVEEEL
+292 
-298 LDVNKI
+298 
-304 LKELNKQDL
+304 
-313 ATLTKAMK
+313 
-321 QVRDE
+321 
-326 MEHTAANSPKMKELA
+326 
-341 KQYQAL
+341 
-347 DDQVSKITGS
+347 KITGQ
-357 WKRQDGAIT
+357 WKRQDGAIL
-366 SVMRRLAAY
+366 SVVKRLTAY
-375 VSVYGGFNL
+375 VSVYGSFNY
-384 VTDRLRQIVTGN
+384 ITGLMQNVLQKN

-413 ADGVAELSYQISKID
+413 AKGVAELSGEISKID
-428 TRTSVQALHELA
+428 TRTSVEELHKLA

-482 LMKMNDVLGLTQ
+482 LMKMNDVLGLTK

-510 LLGQSSTANA
+510 LLGQSTTANA
-520 SYIADFAKRLSGI
+520 DYIADFTRRLAGI
-533 ASQAHITMDEI
+533 GAQAHISIADLM
-544 LAFGAAADATG
+544 AFGAAADSTG
-555 QEVEVAATAMNLF
+555 QELEVAATAMNLF

-574 HYKTVSQAAGVNE
+574 HYKTVSQAAGVDENL
-587 ETIKN
+587 IKS
-592 LLEMGKTTEAVM
+592 LLEVGKTTEAVM
-604 IVLRGLSEK
+604 LVLRGLSEK
-613 GGLSQLGPIMK
+613 GGLSQLGPLMK

-646 VEQALMVSKK
+646 IDQALMISNK
-656 GFTEATS
+656 GFEEAIS
-663 VTNEYNIKNENAA
+663 VTNEYMIKNENAA
-676 AIMEKMANSWE
+676 AIMEKVANSWDKVFINVKNTQE
-687 KMFVNSQNTGLVKD
+687 LKEVAQEFYDLSQSVQNNTLLMTELKIALALVMEVIKQLVS
-701 MADNFY
+701 M
-707 ELSKSLQQSSVWMN
+707 
-721 SIYAILWGLQKL
+721 I
-733 ISTLIAALPVL
+733 PVL
-744 ITLFT
+744 IMAFS
-749 LKGLVVGI
+749 LKGIVQFSLYIKTLAVDLYTMSKNAI
-757 ARLSAFIKE
+757 AAARGVTSAG
-766 ARAAATAMA
+766 AAATATG
-775 VLNTAMKSNVII
+775 TAFSRLTLILKSNVFIF
-787 SVISLV
+787 V
-793 AGLAF
+793 ASAIAALIMRLSQA
-798 SLVNLKRELSD
+798 KKELSD

-937 DAKKLAEL
+937 DAQKLAEL

-972 MSYSLVTENS
+972 MSHSLVTENS

-998 VANFYNQQ
+998 VAHFYNQQ

-1033 KITEAEKDSEAK
+1033 EITEAEKDAEAK

-1281 SDQAIFGEEMI
+1281 SDQAIFGEEMV

-1325 KIAAERFAPRQRE
+1325 RIAAERFAPRQRE
-1338 LDKEGK
+1338 LDTQDRENQS
-1344 GYEWAVNFRKAEQ
+1344 AVEFRKNEQ

-1486 MARTEE
+1486 MVDTEKE
-1492 TTQAGM
+1492 SQDEMSDVSKEGLESEGDIAKKAGKKTLSEIAKVGLSKISLKKKENKDVTNVVQEGQNAEQTLVQEGAGAIANATMQIGQQVVAAKKTQA
-1498 TATIAQQQ
+1498 A
-1506 AIQKALV
+1506 
-1513 IGGET
+1513 EN
-1518 EMAAAKATIGQTA
+1518 
-1531 LATQQ
+1531 
-1536 VQSATSVSTT
+1536 VSTSASET
-1546 AAETTANVSLGIAGA
+1546 AAEVPLGIASG
-1561 AAKTLGTLGWWGIPL
+1561 AAKTIGNLGWWGIPL
-1576 VAVISALLSAL
+1576 VAVISAVLGAL
-1587 LSTAMSKV
+1587 LNTAMSAV
-1595 SSLFGGSE
+1595 SNLFGGSE

-1728 LSPSMSGS
+1728 LSPSMTGS
-1736 NTGVTNEELAGLLR
+1736 NTGITNEELAGLLR

>member
-1 MAKSDSNKVAHIELL
+1 M
-16 LNGNKARNVLEGLRR
+16 ARNTSTAHVVITMDGKQAVDMMKGLQRQVQQTR
-31 GAESLKKELEEL
+31 NELDQMQQMGIGPDDPQYKKKLDEL
-43 KATGLPDD
+43 KAMQKAVNQNRTAYINLQDIVD
-51 DKRVKQLTAALKDA
+51 NLNKTTLAQLQRALKECRKQMNNLTA
-65 TSAVNSAERN
+65 
-75 LLDLDSIVKNLSSQ
+75 
-89 SLKKLEAAAR
+89 
-99 QLKKQMSLTAG
+99 
-110 DDPKLNELI
+110 DDPRMKDLI
-119 KQYQTINEQID
+119 RQYQQID
-130 NITNRWKKQN
+130 N
-140 TELNQTEKEL
+140 
-150 LDIKKIIDS
+150 
-159 LDTQSVD
+159 
-166 VLEKAKSQ
+166 Q
-174 IKKEYTSVSP
+174 I
-184 SDPKM
+184 
-189 KELAAQYKIIDER
+189 
-202 ISDINNGLKRQNT
+202 G
-215 ELDSSEKELLDIKKI
+215 
-230 VDTLD
+230 
-235 TQSLKI
+235 
-241 LNQAKAQIEKD
+241 
-252 LNEAIPGSEQ
+252 
-262 MAELSEQYKVI
+262 
-273 KNRISEVSDT
+273 
-283 WKKQEEVIE
+283 
-292 DVEEEL
+292 
-298 LDVNKI
+298 
-304 LKELNKQDL
+304 
-313 ATLTKAMK
+313 
-321 QVRDE
+321 
-326 MEHTAANSPKMKELA
+326 
-341 KQYQAL
+341 
-347 DDQVSKITGS
+347 KITGQ
-357 WKRQDGAIT
+357 WKRQDGAIL
-366 SVMRRLAAY
+366 SVIKRLTAY
-375 VSVYGGFNL
+375 VSVYGGFNF
-384 VTDRLRQIVTGN
+384 ITGQLQNIAQRN

-413 ADGVAELSYQISKID
+413 AKGVAELSGEISKID
-428 TRTSVQALHELA
+428 TRTSVEELHKLA

-510 LLGQSSTANA
+510 LLGQSTTANA
-520 SYIADFAKRLSGI
+520 DYIADFTRRLAGI
-533 ASQAHITMDEI
+533 GAQAHISIADLM
-544 LAFGAAADATG
+544 AFGAAADSTG
-555 QEVEVAATAMNLF
+555 QELEVAATAMNLF

-574 HYKTVSQAAGVNE
+574 HYKTVSQAAGVDENL
-587 ETIKN
+587 IKS
-592 LLEMGKTTEAVM
+592 LLEVGKTTEAVM
-604 IVLRGLSEK
+604 LVLRGLSEK
-613 GGLSQLGPIMK
+613 GGLSQLGPLMK

-646 VEQALMVSKK
+646 IDQALMISNK
-656 GFTEATS
+656 GFEEAIS
-663 VTNEYNIKNENAA
+663 VTNEYMIKNENAA
-676 AIMEKMANSWE
+676 AIMEKVANSWDKVFINVKNTQE
-687 KMFVNSQNTGLVKD
+687 LKEVAQEFYDLSQSVQNNTLLMTELKIALALVVEVIKQLVAMLPSLIMFFSIKGLVQFSAYVKTLAVD
-701 MADNFY
+701 LFTMSKNAVKAAVSVSAAGTAATTTGTAFY
-707 ELSKSLQQSSVWMN
+707 RLIV
-721 SIYAILWGLQKL
+721 ILRSNVFLFVA
-733 ISTLIAALPVL
+733 SAIAAL
-744 ITLFT
+744 IM
-749 LKGLVVGI
+749 
-757 ARLSAFIKE
+757 RLSQAK
-766 ARAAATAMA
+766 
-775 VLNTAMKSNVII
+775 K
-787 SVISLV
+787 
-793 AGLAF
+793 
-798 SLVNLKRELSD
+798 ELSE

-858 INELYGKYIPH
+858 INKLYGDYIPH

-937 DAKKLAEL
+937 DAQKLAEL

-972 MSYSLVTENS
+972 MSHSLVTENS

-998 VANFYNQQ
+998 VAHFYNQQ

-1281 SDQAIFGEEMI
+1281 SDQAIFGEEMV

-1338 LDKEGK
+1338 LDTQDRENQS
-1344 GYEWAVNFRKAEQ
+1344 AVEFRKNEQ

-1481 LIRAA
+1481 LIRSAMVDTEKESQDEMSDVSKEGLESEGDIAKKAGKKTLSEIAKIGLSKISLKKKENKDVTNVVQEGQNAEQTLVQEGAGAIANATMQIGQQVVAA
-1486 MARTEE
+1486 KK
-1492 TTQAGM
+1492 TQA
-1498 TATIAQQQ
+1498 A
-1506 AIQKALV
+1506 
-1513 IGGET
+1513 EN
-1518 EMAAAKATIGQTA
+1518 
-1531 LATQQ
+1531 
-1536 VQSATSVSTT
+1536 VSTSASET
-1546 AAETTANVSLGIAGA
+1546 AAEVPLGIASG
-1561 AAKTLGTLGWWGIPL
+1561 AAKTIGNLGWWGIPL
-1576 VAVISALLSAL
+1576 VAVISAVLGAL
-1587 LSTAMSKV
+1587 LNTAMSAV
-1595 SSLFGGSE
+1595 SNLFGGSE

-1728 LSPSMSGS
+1728 LSPSMAGG

>member
-1 MAKSDSNKVAHIELL
+1 M
-16 LNGNKARNVLEGLRR
+16 ARNTSTAHVVITMDGKQAVDMMKGLQRQVQQTR
-31 GAESLKKELEEL
+31 NELDQMQQMGIGPDDPQYKKKLDEL
-43 KATGLPDD
+43 KAMQKAVNQNRTAYINLQDIVD
-51 DKRVKQLTAALKDA
+51 NLNKTTLAQLQRALKECRKQMNNLTA
-65 TSAVNSAERN
+65 
-75 LLDLDSIVKNLSSQ
+75 
-89 SLKKLEAAAR
+89 
-99 QLKKQMSLTAG
+99 
-110 DDPKLNELI
+110 DDPRMEKLI
-119 KQYQTINEQID
+119 RQYQQID
-130 NITNRWKKQN
+130 
-140 TELNQTEKEL
+140 
-150 LDIKKIIDS
+150 D
-159 LDTQSVD
+159 
-166 VLEKAKSQ
+166 Q
-174 IKKEYTSVSP
+174 I
-184 SDPKM
+184 
-189 KELAAQYKIIDER
+189 
-202 ISDINNGLKRQNT
+202 G
-215 ELDSSEKELLDIKKI
+215 
-230 VDTLD
+230 
-235 TQSLKI
+235 
-241 LNQAKAQIEKD
+241 
-252 LNEAIPGSEQ
+252 
-262 MAELSEQYKVI
+262 
-273 KNRISEVSDT
+273 
-283 WKKQEEVIE
+283 
-292 DVEEEL
+292 
-298 LDVNKI
+298 
-304 LKELNKQDL
+304 
-313 ATLTKAMK
+313 
-321 QVRDE
+321 
-326 MEHTAANSPKMKELA
+326 
-341 KQYQAL
+341 
-347 DDQVSKITGS
+347 KITGQ
-357 WKRQDGAIT
+357 WKRQDGAIL
-366 SVMRRLAAY
+366 SVIKRLTAY
-375 VSVYGGFNL
+375 VSVYGGFNF
-384 VTDRLRQIVTGN
+384 ITGQLQSIAKRN

-413 ADGVAELSYQISKID
+413 AKGVAELSGEISKID
-428 TRTSVQALHELA
+428 TRTSVEELHKLA

-510 LLGQSSTANA
+510 LLGQSTTANA
-520 SYIADFAKRLSGI
+520 DYIADFTRRLSGI
-533 ASQAHITMDEI
+533 GVQAHMSIADIM
-544 LAFGAAADATG
+544 AFGAAADSTG
-555 QEVEVAATAMNLF
+555 QELEVAATAMNLF

-574 HYKTVSQAAGVNE
+574 HYKTVAQAAGVDE
-587 ETIKN
+587 DLVKS
-592 LLEMGKTTEAVM
+592 LLEVGKTTEAVM
-604 IVLRGLSEK
+604 LVLRGLSEK
-613 GGLSQLGPIMK
+613 GGLSQLGPLMK

-635 VLANFASNLDM
+635 VLSNFASNIDM
-646 VEQALMVSKK
+646 IEQALMISNK
-656 GFTEATS
+656 GFKEAIS
-663 VTNEYNIKNENAA
+663 VTNEYAIKNENAA
-676 AIMEKMANSWE
+676 AIMEKMANSWDKVFINVKNTKE
-687 KMFVNSQNTGLVKD
+687 LKDVAQEFYDLSLSVQNNTLLMTELKIALALVVEVIKQLVAMLPSLIMF
-701 MADNFY
+701 F
-707 ELSKSLQQSSVWMN
+707 SV
-721 SIYAILWGLQKL
+721 
-733 ISTLIAALPVL
+733 
-744 ITLFT
+744 
-749 LKGLVVGI
+749 KGLVQFSLYVKTLAVDLYTMSKNAI
-757 ARLSAFIKE
+757 TAARGVTTAG
-766 ARAAATAMA
+766 AAATATG
-775 VLNTAMKSNVII
+775 TAFSRLSLILRSNVF
-787 SVISLV
+787 LFV
-793 AGLAF
+793 ASAITALIMRLSQA
-798 SLVNLKRELSD
+798 KRELSE
-809 VEKSANDLSDSFR
+809 VEKSANDLSEGFR
-822 KFSKDSNAAGIE
+822 KFSKESNAAGIE

-892 QSIAYRSKESAIQRV
+892 QSIAYRSKESAMQRV

-937 DAKKLAEL
+937 DAQKLAEL

-972 MSYSLVTENS
+972 MSHSLVTENS

-992 RAVNNY
+992 RAINNY
-998 VANFYNQQ
+998 VAHFYNQQ
-1006 QAIKNINKKYDPV
+1006 QALKNINKKYDPV
-1019 IGSYKPKEEEEGPY
+1019 IGSYKPVEDQEGPY
-1033 KITEAEKDSEAK
+1033 KITEAEKDSEVK

-1096 DIELRELNTRIE
+1096 DIEIRELNTRIE

-1130 NDIAKTDS
+1130 SDIAKTDS

-1220 QYEEMAKEGMEG
+1220 QYEDVAKEGMEG
-1232 ASGEMLLGLKK
+1232 ASAEMLLGLKK

-1259 SKQLYTI
+1259 SKQLYSV
-1266 DINTEEGQAA
+1266 DINTDQGQTM

-1338 LDKEGK
+1338 LDKQDRENQSDV
-1344 GYEWAVNFRKAEQ
+1344 EFRKNEQ
-1357 DIGLATP
+1357 DIGLATS
-1364 GMVLDTEVEMY
+1364 GMVLDTEVEKY

-1385 YDYLATHGYD
+1385 YEYLATHGYD
-1395 VEEQRMVVEQAAS
+1395 VEEQRMVLEQAAS
-1408 DLSEKMVEQVKNRL
+1408 DLSDKMVEQVKNRL

-1452 EAFENFVKEMGNLTK
+1452 EAFEDFVKQMGNLTK
-1467 ELIMNWVKEKIEHA
+1467 ELIMNWVKEKVEHA

-1486 MARTEE
+1486 MARTEK

-1498 TATIAQQQ
+1498 TATIAQEQG
-1506 AIQKALV
+1506 IQKSLI

-1518 EMAAAKATIGQTA
+1518 EMAAAKASIGQQA

-1536 VQSATSVSTT
+1536 AQAAQNVSTT
-1546 AAETTANVSLGIAGA
+1546 ASETTANVSLGIAGA

-1576 VAVISALLSAL
+1576 VAVISALLGAL
-1587 LSTAMSKV
+1587 LNTAMSKV

-1603 KTTPATTATKLVTG
+1603 KATTATTATKLVTG
-1617 MLTYDSGNVQSVSAG
+1617 MLTYDSGNVQSVASG
-1632 NGTVSVAADDGHTY
+1632 SSTVNVAADDGHTY

-1654 PAGVGVVNSPLAT
+1654 PAGVGIVNSPLAT

-1713 GGGRYRAYDNGNVQL
+1713 GGGRYRTHDSGNVQS
-1728 LSPSMSGS
+1728 LSTAMPGS
-1736 NTGVTNEELAGLLR
+1736 NGGMTNEELAGLLR
-1750 DVTSAISQNAE
+1750 EVSSAISQNSE
-1761 VNQALTKRMGNIRA
+1761 VNMALTKRMGNIRA

-1785 TVDELYFRRERGSDK
+1785 TVDEIYFRRERGSDK
-1800 KINKM
+1800 KINTM

>member
-1 MAKSDSNKVAHIELL
+1 M
-16 LNGNKARNVLEGLRR
+16 ARNTSTAHVVITMDGKQAKDMIAGLQKQIKQTRD
-31 GAESLKKELEEL
+31 ELDQMQQI
-43 KATGLPDD
+43 GISPDD
-51 DKRVKQLTAALKDA
+51 KQYKKKQDELRAMQKAVNQNKTAYIDLDKIVNELNKTTLVQLQRALK
-65 TSAVNSAERN
+65 ECR
-75 LLDLDSIVKNLSSQ
+75 
-89 SLKKLEAAAR
+89 
-99 QLKKQMSLTAG
+99 KQMNNITA
-110 DDPKLNELI
+110 DDPRMKTLI
-119 KQYQTINEQID
+119 SQYQQID
-130 NITNRWKKQN
+130 N
-140 TELNQTEKEL
+140 
-150 LDIKKIIDS
+150 
-159 LDTQSVD
+159 
-166 VLEKAKSQ
+166 Q
-174 IKKEYTSVSP
+174 I
-184 SDPKM
+184 
-189 KELAAQYKIIDER
+189 
-202 ISDINNGLKRQNT
+202 G
-215 ELDSSEKELLDIKKI
+215 
-230 VDTLD
+230 
-235 TQSLKI
+235 
-241 LNQAKAQIEKD
+241 
-252 LNEAIPGSEQ
+252 
-262 MAELSEQYKVI
+262 
-273 KNRISEVSDT
+273 
-283 WKKQEEVIE
+283 
-292 DVEEEL
+292 
-298 LDVNKI
+298 
-304 LKELNKQDL
+304 
-313 ATLTKAMK
+313 
-321 QVRDE
+321 
-326 MEHTAANSPKMKELA
+326 
-341 KQYQAL
+341 
-347 DDQVSKITGS
+347 KITGQ
-357 WKRQDGAIT
+357 WKRQDGAIL
-366 SVMRRLAAY
+366 SVVKRLTAY
-375 VSVYGGFNL
+375 VSVYGSFNY
-384 VTDRLRQIVTGN
+384 ITGLMQNVLQKN

-413 ADGVAELSYQISKID
+413 AKGVAELSGEISKID
-428 TRTSVQALHELA
+428 TRTSVEELHKLA

-468 ALGEELGGSEAIKE
+468 ALGEELGGAEAIKE

-510 LLGQSSTANA
+510 LLGQSTTANA
-520 SYIADFAKRLSGI
+520 DYIADFTRRLAGI
-533 ASQAHITMDEI
+533 GAQAHISIADLM
-544 LAFGAAADATG
+544 AFGAAADSTG
-555 QEVEVAATAMNLF
+555 QELEVAATAMNLF

-574 HYKTVSQAAGVNE
+574 HYKTVSQAAGVDENL
-587 ETIKN
+587 IKS
-592 LLEMGKTTEAVM
+592 LLEVGKTTEAVM
-604 IVLRGLSEK
+604 LVLRGLSEK
-613 GGLSQLGPIMK
+613 GGLSQLGPLMK

-646 VEQALMVSKK
+646 IDQALMISNK
-656 GFTEATS
+656 GFEEAIS
-663 VTNEYNIKNENAA
+663 VTNEYMIKNENAA
-676 AIMEKMANSWE
+676 AIMEKVANSWDKVFINVKNTQE
-687 KMFVNSQNTGLVKD
+687 LKEVAQEFYDLSQSVQNNTLLMTELKIALALVMEVIKQLVS
-701 MADNFY
+701 M
-707 ELSKSLQQSSVWMN
+707 
-721 SIYAILWGLQKL
+721 I
-733 ISTLIAALPVL
+733 PVL
-744 ITLFT
+744 IMAFS
-749 LKGLVVGI
+749 LKGIVQFSLYIKTLAVDLYTMSKNAI
-757 ARLSAFIKE
+757 AAARGVTSAG
-766 ARAAATAMA
+766 AAATATG
-775 VLNTAMKSNVII
+775 TAFSRLTLILRSNVF
-787 SVISLV
+787 LFV
-793 AGLAF
+793 ASAIAALIMRLSQA
-798 SLVNLKRELSD
+798 KKELSD

-834 ANTLFGRLKNLKAG
+834 ANTLFGRLKNLKTG

-869 LLSEKSTLEEIK
+869 LLSEKSTLEDIK

-937 DAKKLAEL
+937 DAQKLAEL

-972 MSYSLVTENS
+972 MSHSLVTENS

-998 VANFYNQQ
+998 VAHFYNQQ

-1281 SDQAIFGEEMI
+1281 SDQAIFGEEMV

-1338 LDKEGK
+1338 LDTQDRENQA
-1344 GYEWAVNFRKAEQ
+1344 AVEFRKNEQ

-1486 MARTEE
+1486 MVDTEKE
-1492 TTQAGM
+1492 SQDEMSDVSKEGLESEGDIAKKAGKKTLSEIAKIGLSKISLKKKENKDVTNVVQEGQNAEQTLVQEGAGAIANATMQIGQQVVAAKKTQA
-1498 TATIAQQQ
+1498 A
-1506 AIQKALV
+1506 
-1513 IGGET
+1513 EN
-1518 EMAAAKATIGQTA
+1518 
-1531 LATQQ
+1531 
-1536 VQSATSVSTT
+1536 VSTSASET
-1546 AAETTANVSLGIAGA
+1546 AAEVPLGIASG
-1561 AAKTLGTLGWWGIPL
+1561 AAKTIGNLGWWGIPL
-1576 VAVISALLSAL
+1576 VAVISAVLGAL
-1587 LSTAMSKV
+1587 LNTAMSAV
-1595 SSLFGGSE
+1595 SNLFGGSE

-1713 GGGRYRAYDNGNVQL
+1713 GGGRYRAYDSGNVQL
-1728 LSPSMSGS
+1728 LSPSMTGS

>member
-1 MAKSDSNKVAHIELL
+1 M
-16 LNGNKARNVLEGLRR
+16 ARNTSTAHVVITMDGKQAVEYMKKMQKDAVKLRKELDEMKEAGL
-31 GAESLKKELEEL
+31 GPDDLQYKKKLEEL
-43 KATGLPDD
+43 RATEKAINQNKNAYIDL
-51 DKRVKQLTAALKDA
+51 DKIVNQLNKTTLRDLQRALKECRKQM
-65 TSAVNSAERN
+65 N
-75 LLDLDSIVKNLSSQ
+75 NLS
-89 SLKKLEAAAR
+89 A
-99 QLKKQMSLTAG
+99 
-110 DDPKLNELI
+110 DDPRLKNLI
-119 KQYQTINEQID
+119 KQYQAID
-130 NITNRWKKQN
+130 N
-140 TELNQTEKEL
+140 
-150 LDIKKIIDS
+150 
-159 LDTQSVD
+159 
-166 VLEKAKSQ
+166 Q
-174 IKKEYTSVSP
+174 IG
-184 SDPKM
+184 
-189 KELAAQYKIIDER
+189 Q
-202 ISDINNGLKRQNT
+202 
-215 ELDSSEKELLDIKKI
+215 
-230 VDTLD
+230 
-235 TQSLKI
+235 
-241 LNQAKAQIEKD
+241 
-252 LNEAIPGSEQ
+252 
-262 MAELSEQYKVI
+262 
-273 KNRISEVSDT
+273 
-283 WKKQEEVIE
+283 
-292 DVEEEL
+292 
-298 LDVNKI
+298 
-304 LKELNKQDL
+304 
-313 ATLTKAMK
+313 
-321 QVRDE
+321 
-326 MEHTAANSPKMKELA
+326 
-341 KQYQAL
+341 
-347 DDQVSKITGS
+347 ITGQ
-357 WKRQDGAIT
+357 WKRQDGAIL
-366 SVMRRLAAY
+366 SVIKRLAAY
-375 VSVYGGFNL
+375 VSVYSGWN
-384 VTDRLRQIVTGN
+384 VITGQLQNIAQRN

-408 TTGLS
+408 TTGLTS
-413 ADGVAELSYQISKID
+413 KGVAQLSSEINKID
-428 TRTSVQALHELA
+428 TRTSVEELHKLA

-592 LLEMGKTTEAVM
+592 LLEVGKTTEAVM
-604 IVLRGLSEK
+604 IVLKGLSEK

-656 GFTEATS
+656 GFQEATS
-663 VTNEYNIKNENAA
+663 VTNEYMIKNENAA
-676 AIMEKMANSWE
+676 AIMEKIANSWE
-687 KMFVNSQNTGLVKD
+687 KVFVNVQNTQVLKEVAQDFYDLSQSVQKNALLMAELKVVLFLLVEALK
-701 MADNFY
+701 
-707 ELSKSLQQSSVWMN
+707 
-721 SIYAILWGLQKL
+721 IAINL
-733 ISTLIAALPVL
+733 IPTLIAAFSIKGIIQFISYIRSTSLGLSDLANKAFLAEKSVTSFSRATEVGRNAL
-744 ITLFT
+744 KSFFT
-749 LKGLVVGI
+749 V
-757 ARLSAFIKE
+757 A
-766 ARAAATAMA
+766 
-775 VLNTAMKSNVII
+775 KSNVF
-787 SVISLV
+787 VLV
-793 AGLAF
+793 ASALTTLIF
-798 SLVNLKRELSD
+798 KLVQVKRELSD
-809 VEKSANDLSDSFR
+809 VEQSAKDLSDSYR
-822 KFSKDSNAAGIE
+822 TFSTESRNASTE
-834 ANTLFGRLKNLKAG
+834 ANILFGRLKNLKEG
-848 TDERRDLLIK
+848 TTERRDLIVK
-858 INELYGKYIPH
+858 INDLYGKYLPH
-869 LLSEKSTLEEIK
+869 LLSEKATLEEIND
-881 EAQDAVNASLA
+881 AQEKVNSSLA
-892 QSIAYRSKESAIQRV
+892 RSIAYRSKESAIQRV
-907 GEQYTSKLADQISDL
+907 GEQYTNKLAEQ
-922 QNVYSAAGVGNLGDI
+922 VGNLQTFYGNIGANALGETDI
-937 DAKKLAEL
+937 QKLSEL

-951 AGLKWRSAQKQIW
+951 AGLRWNSARNQIW
-964 QDMYGPKG
+964 KDLYGPNGVSRKLLDNKRFF
-972 MSYSLVTENS
+972 SQ
-982 VFINRMDEAQ
+982 MDEAQ
-992 RAVNNY
+992 RYINNY
-998 VANFYNQQ
+998 VAYYYMQQ
-1006 QAIKNINKKYDPV
+1006 QAIENINKKYDPV
-1019 IGSYKPKEEEEGPY
+1019 IGSYKPAEEEEGPY
-1033 KITEAEKDSEAK
+1033 KITEAEKDAEAK

-1116 ADENWATELGYISQ
+1116 ADENWATELGHISQ

-1281 SDQAIFGEEMI
+1281 SDQAIFGEEMV

-1338 LDKEGK
+1338 LDTQDRENQA
-1344 GYEWAVNFRKAEQ
+1344 AVEFRKNEQ

-1486 MARTEE
+1486 MVDTEKE
-1492 TTQAGM
+1492 SQDEMSDVSKEGLESEGDIAKKAGKKTLSEIAKIGLSKISLKKKENKDVTNVVQEGQNAEQTLVQEGAGAIANATMQIGQQVVAAKKTQA
-1498 TATIAQQQ
+1498 A
-1506 AIQKALV
+1506 
-1513 IGGET
+1513 EN
-1518 EMAAAKATIGQTA
+1518 
-1531 LATQQ
+1531 
-1536 VQSATSVSTT
+1536 VSTSASET
-1546 AAETTANVSLGIAGA
+1546 AAEVPLGIASG
-1561 AAKTLGTLGWWGIPL
+1561 AAKTIGNLGWWGIPL
-1576 VAVISALLSAL
+1576 VAVISAVLGAL
-1587 LSTAMSKV
+1587 LNTAMSAV
-1595 SSLFGGSE
+1595 SNLFGGSE

-1713 GGGRYRAYDNGNVQL
+1713 GGGRYRAYDSGNVQL
-1728 LSPSMSGS
+1728 LSPSMTGG

>member
-1 MAKSDSNKVAHIELL
+1 M
-16 LNGNKARNVLEGLRR
+16 ARNTSTAHVVITMDGKQAVDMMKGLQRQVQQTR
-31 GAESLKKELEEL
+31 NELDQMQQMGIGPDDPQYKKKLDEL
-43 KATGLPDD
+43 KAMQKAVNQNRTAYINLQDIVD
-51 DKRVKQLTAALKDA
+51 NLNKTTLAQLQRALKECRKQMNNLTA
-65 TSAVNSAERN
+65 
-75 LLDLDSIVKNLSSQ
+75 
-89 SLKKLEAAAR
+89 
-99 QLKKQMSLTAG
+99 
-110 DDPKLNELI
+110 DDPRMEKLI
-119 KQYQTINEQID
+119 RQYQQID
-130 NITNRWKKQN
+130 
-140 TELNQTEKEL
+140 
-150 LDIKKIIDS
+150 D
-159 LDTQSVD
+159 
-166 VLEKAKSQ
+166 Q
-174 IKKEYTSVSP
+174 I
-184 SDPKM
+184 
-189 KELAAQYKIIDER
+189 
-202 ISDINNGLKRQNT
+202 G
-215 ELDSSEKELLDIKKI
+215 
-230 VDTLD
+230 
-235 TQSLKI
+235 
-241 LNQAKAQIEKD
+241 
-252 LNEAIPGSEQ
+252 
-262 MAELSEQYKVI
+262 
-273 KNRISEVSDT
+273 
-283 WKKQEEVIE
+283 
-292 DVEEEL
+292 
-298 LDVNKI
+298 
-304 LKELNKQDL
+304 
-313 ATLTKAMK
+313 
-321 QVRDE
+321 
-326 MEHTAANSPKMKELA
+326 
-341 KQYQAL
+341 
-347 DDQVSKITGS
+347 KITGQ
-357 WKRQDGAIT
+357 WKRQDGAIL
-366 SVMRRLAAY
+366 SVIKRLTAY
-375 VSVYGGFNL
+375 VSVYGGFNF
-384 VTDRLRQIVTGN
+384 ITGQLQSIAKRN

-413 ADGVAELSYQISKID
+413 AKGVAELSGEISKID
-428 TRTSVQALHELA
+428 TRTSVEELHKLA

-510 LLGQSSTANA
+510 LLGQSTTANA
-520 SYIADFAKRLSGI
+520 DYIADFTRRLSGI
-533 ASQAHITMDEI
+533 GVQAHMSIADIM
-544 LAFGAAADATG
+544 AFGAAADSTG
-555 QEVEVAATAMNLF
+555 QELEVAATAMNLF

-574 HYKTVSQAAGVNE
+574 HYKTVAQAAGVDE
-587 ETIKN
+587 DLIKS
-592 LLEMGKTTEAVM
+592 LLEVGKTTEAVM
-604 IVLRGLSEK
+604 LVLRGLSEK
-613 GGLSQLGPIMK
+613 GGLSQLGPLMK

-635 VLANFASNLDM
+635 VLSNFASNIDM
-646 VEQALMVSKK
+646 IEQALMISNK
-656 GFTEATS
+656 GFKEAIS
-663 VTNEYNIKNENAA
+663 VTNEYAIKNENAA
-676 AIMEKMANSWE
+676 AIMEKMANSWDKVFINVKNTKE
-687 KMFVNSQNTGLVKD
+687 LKDVAQEFYDLSLSVQNNTLLMTELKIALALVVEVIKQLVAMLPSLIMF
-701 MADNFY
+701 F
-707 ELSKSLQQSSVWMN
+707 SV
-721 SIYAILWGLQKL
+721 
-733 ISTLIAALPVL
+733 
-744 ITLFT
+744 
-749 LKGLVVGI
+749 KGLVQFSLYVKTLAVDLYTMSKNAI
-757 ARLSAFIKE
+757 TAARGVTTAG
-766 ARAAATAMA
+766 AAATATG
-775 VLNTAMKSNVII
+775 TAFSRLSLILRSNVF
-787 SVISLV
+787 LFV
-793 AGLAF
+793 ASAIAALIMRLSQA
-798 SLVNLKRELSD
+798 KRELSE
-809 VEKSANDLSDSFR
+809 VEKSANDLSEGFR
-822 KFSKDSNAAGIE
+822 KFSKESNAAGIE

-892 QSIAYRSKESAIQRV
+892 QSIAYRSKESAMQRV

-937 DAKKLAEL
+937 DAQKLAEL
-945 TAKYYD
+945 TTKYYD

-972 MSYSLVTENS
+972 MSHSLVTENS

-992 RAVNNY
+992 RAINNY
-998 VANFYNQQ
+998 VAHFYNQQ
-1006 QAIKNINKKYDPV
+1006 QALKNINKKYDPV
-1019 IGSYKPKEEEEGPY
+1019 IGSYKPVEDQEGPY
-1033 KITEAEKDSEAK
+1033 KITEAEKDSEVK

-1096 DIELRELNTRIE
+1096 DIEIRELNTRIE

-1130 NDIAKTDS
+1130 SDIAKTDS

-1220 QYEEMAKEGMEG
+1220 QYEDVAKEGMEG
-1232 ASGEMLLGLKK
+1232 ASAEMLLGLKK
-1243 LANQAAGEGMK
+1243 LVNQAAGEGMK

-1259 SKQLYTI
+1259 SKQLYSI
-1266 DINTEEGQAA
+1266 DINTDQGQTM

-1338 LDKEGK
+1338 LDKQDRENQSDV
-1344 GYEWAVNFRKAEQ
+1344 EFRKNEQ
-1357 DIGLATP
+1357 DIGLATS
-1364 GMVLDTEVEMY
+1364 GMVLDTEVEKY

-1385 YDYLATHGYD
+1385 YEYLATHGYD
-1395 VEEQRMVVEQAAS
+1395 VEEQRMVLEQAAS
-1408 DLSEKMVEQVKNRL
+1408 DLSDKMVEQVKNRL

-1452 EAFENFVKEMGNLTK
+1452 EAFEDFVKQMGNLTK
-1467 ELIMNWVKEKIEHA
+1467 ELIMNWVKEKVEHA

-1486 MARTEE
+1486 MARTEK

-1498 TATIAQQQ
+1498 TATIAQEQG
-1506 AIQKALV
+1506 IQKSLI

-1518 EMAAAKATIGQTA
+1518 EMAAAKASIGQQA

-1536 VQSATSVSTT
+1536 GQAAQNVSTT
-1546 AAETTANVSLGIAGA
+1546 ASETTANVSLGIAGA

-1576 VAVISALLSAL
+1576 VAVISALLGAL
-1587 LSTAMSKV
+1587 LNTAMSKV

-1603 KTTPATTATKLVTG
+1603 KATTATTATKLVPG
-1617 MLTYDSGNVQSVSAG
+1617 MLTYDSGNVQSVASG
-1632 NGTVSVAADDGHTY
+1632 SSTVNVAADDGHTY

-1654 PAGVGVVNSPLAT
+1654 PAGVGIVNSPLAT

-1713 GGGRYRAYDNGNVQL
+1713 GGGRYRAHDSGNVQS
-1728 LSPSMSGS
+1728 LSTAMPGS
-1736 NTGVTNEELAGLLR
+1736 NGGMTNEELAGLLR
-1750 DVTSAISQNAE
+1750 EVSSAISQNSE
-1761 VNQALTKRMGNIRA
+1761 VNMALTKRMGNIRA

-1785 TVDELYFRRERGSDK
+1785 TVDEIYFRRERGSDK
-1800 KINKM
+1800 KINTM

>member
-1 MAKSDSNKVAHIELL
+1 M
-16 LNGNKARNVLEGLRR
+16 ARNTSTAHVVITMDSKQAVDMMKVLQRQSQQLR
-31 GAESLKKELEEL
+31 KELDEMQSMGLGPEDKQYKQKL
-43 KATGLPDD
+43 DEFKAVE
-51 DKRVKQLTAALKDA
+51 KAIRNNKTAYI
-65 TSAVNSAERN
+65 
-75 LLDLDSIVKNLSSQ
+75 DLDQV
-89 SLKKLEAAAR
+89 
-99 QLKKQMSLTAG
+99 
-110 DDPKLNELI
+110 
-119 KQYQTINEQID
+119 
-130 NITNRWKKQN
+130 
-140 TELNQTEKEL
+140 
-150 LDIKKIIDS
+150 
-159 LDTQSVD
+159 V
-166 VLEKAKSQ
+166 
-174 IKKEYTSVSP
+174 
-184 SDPKM
+184 
-189 KELAAQYKIIDER
+189 
-202 ISDINNGLKRQNT
+202 
-215 ELDSSEKELLDIKKI
+215 
-230 VDTLD
+230 
-235 TQSLKI
+235 
-241 LNQAKAQIEKD
+241 
-252 LNEAIPGSEQ
+252 
-262 MAELSEQYKVI
+262 
-273 KNRISEVSDT
+273 
-283 WKKQEEVIE
+283 
-292 DVEEEL
+292 
-298 LDVNKI
+298 
-304 LKELNKQDL
+304 KELNKTTLRKLQDSL
-313 ATLTKAMK
+313 KQCRKQMNDLTADDPRMKTLI
-321 QVRDE
+321 
-326 MEHTAANSPKMKELA
+326 H
-341 KQYQAL
+341 QYQQI
-347 DDQVSKITGS
+347 DNQIGKITGQ
-357 WKRQDGAIT
+357 WKRQDGAIL
-366 SVMRRLAAY
+366 SVIKRLTAY
-375 VSVYGGFNL
+375 VSVYGGFNF
-384 VTDRLRQIVTGN
+384 ITGQLQNIAKRN

-408 TTGLS
+408 TTGFS
-413 ADGVAELSYQISKID
+413 AKGVAELSGEISKID
-428 TRTSVQALHELA
+428 TRTSVEELHKLA

-468 ALGEELGGSEAIKE
+468 ALGEELGGAEAIKE

-510 LLGQSSTANA
+510 LLGQSTTANA
-520 SYIADFAKRLSGI
+520 DYIADFTRRLAGI
-533 ASQAHITMDEI
+533 GAQAHMSIADIM
-544 LAFGAAADATG
+544 AFGAAADSTG
-555 QEVEVAATAMNLF
+555 QELEVAATAMNLF
-568 ITQLQT
+568 IAQLQT
-574 HYKTVSQAAGVNE
+574 HYKTVSQAAGVDENL
-587 ETIKN
+587 IKS
-592 LLEMGKTTEAVM
+592 LLEVGKTTEAVM
-604 IVLRGLSEK
+604 LVLRGLSEK
-613 GGLSQLGPIMK
+613 GGLSQLGPLMK

-646 VEQALMVSKK
+646 IDQALMISNK
-656 GFTEATS
+656 GFEEAIS
-663 VTNEYNIKNENAA
+663 VTNEYMIKNENAA
-676 AIMEKMANSWE
+676 AIMEKVANSWDKVFINVKNTQE
-687 KMFVNSQNTGLVKD
+687 LKEVAQEFYDLSQSVQNNTLLMTELKIALALVVEVIKQLVAMLPSLIMF
-701 MADNFY
+701 F
-707 ELSKSLQQSSVWMN
+707 
-721 SIYAILWGLQKL
+721 SI
-733 ISTLIAALPVL
+733 
-744 ITLFT
+744 
-749 LKGLVVGI
+749 KGLVQFSLYVKTLAVDLYTMSKNAI
-757 ARLSAFIKE
+757 AAARGVTSAG
-766 ARAAATAMA
+766 AAATATG
-775 VLNTAMKSNVII
+775 TAFSRLTLILRSNVF
-787 SVISLV
+787 LFV
-793 AGLAF
+793 ASAIAALIMRLSQA
-798 SLVNLKRELSD
+798 KKELSE

-892 QSIAYRSKESAIQRV
+892 QSIAYRSKESVIQRV

-937 DAKKLAEL
+937 DAQKLAEL

-964 QDMYGPKG
+964 QDMYGQKG
-972 MSYSLVTENS
+972 MSHSLVTENS

-998 VANFYNQQ
+998 VAHFYNQQ

-1059 DAVMA
+1059 DAVIA

-1266 DINTEEGQAA
+1266 DINTEEGQEA

-1281 SDQAIFGEEMI
+1281 SDQAIFGEEMV
-1292 NLEEDRLKALY
+1292 NLEGDRLKALY

-1357 DIGLATP
+1357 DIGLDTP

-1486 MARTEE
+1486 MVDTEKE
-1492 TTQAGM
+1492 SQDEMSDVSKEGLESEGDIAKKAGKKTLSEIAKIGLSKISLKKKENKDVTNVVQEGQNAEQTLVQEGAGAIANATMQIGQQVVAAKKTQA
-1498 TATIAQQQ
+1498 A
-1506 AIQKALV
+1506 
-1513 IGGET
+1513 EN
-1518 EMAAAKATIGQTA
+1518 
-1531 LATQQ
+1531 
-1536 VQSATSVSTT
+1536 VSTSASET
-1546 AAETTANVSLGIAGA
+1546 AAEVPLGIASG
-1561 AAKTLGTLGWWGIPL
+1561 AAKTIGNLGWWGIPL
-1576 VAVISALLSAL
+1576 VAVISAVLGAL
-1587 LSTAMSKV
+1587 LNTAMSAV
-1595 SSLFGGSE
+1595 SNLFGGSE

-1713 GGGRYRAYDNGNVQL
+1713 GGGKYRAYDNGNVQL
-1728 LSPSMSGS
+1728 LSPSMAGG
-1736 NTGVTNEELAGLLR
+1736 NTGVTNEELAGLIR